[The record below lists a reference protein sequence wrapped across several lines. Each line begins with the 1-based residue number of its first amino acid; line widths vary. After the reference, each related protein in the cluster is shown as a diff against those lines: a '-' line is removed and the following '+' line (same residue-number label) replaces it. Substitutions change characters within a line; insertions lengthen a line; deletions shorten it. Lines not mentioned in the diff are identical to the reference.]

1 MKKAKRFLTG
11 LLSAA
16 LALSLCAMPA
26 MADEDTTNVDTS
38 KVNTPQKTTSV
49 IDTTKEGSIT
59 IYKYLHAEDGK
70 TATPTGEKQD
80 TPNNNSPLPGAGFTI
95 YKVKDVTWLET
106 YYNGKEQTSTDY
118 NMPVIDDFFEKDPK
132 TGKVISYEAQNLTE
146 STKKAQVGTET
157 FTKDDGSAQFT
168 NLELGLYLVVET
180 TTPQA
185 VVQAVTPFL
194 ISIPMTRVKT
204 DNGDANQLKEWLYD
218 VVVYPKNS
226 TSRGEV
232 IIDKKG
238 VVGDKNATEKEA
250 LNNVTFDLERW
261 DDSKN
266 PAAWVKEKTGLET
279 GNASDGETAVAGQIK
294 VTGLNTGSYRFVET
308 ANASNNYIVDES
320 KYYYFNIDDK
330 GEVVI
335 PEEHKNDADYDN
347 KNGTLTIYNYKP
359 DLNKEVLKRGG
370 SKEDPNDWVE
380 ATDYKAGA
388 TIPYKVTVTVPANIT
403 KLGTFKVTDTPTHQ
417 TDNIDADKI
426 HVYHNDDKEIDSSNY
441 IVARDNTNKGFVLTF
456 KNPGDALASDAG
468 KTITI
473 RYKATLDKDA
483 VTTIDGNPN
492 TVELEYTNKIG
503 SDGKPVDGKTD
514 KIHDDAIV
522 YTFAVNIVK
531 TADDGKKTPLSGVEF
546 DLYEEVD
553 KNTEGTV
560 LGSTIGMT
568 GEKAEKHYKL
578 VEHLTTD
585 GYGKVSA
592 SGLEKGTY
600 YLVETKTAEGYNLLK
615 EPVKV
620 DLNFVYSETWDERKE
635 YVEGALVKHDVDY
648 NRQNAFEKGTTN
660 ATELTS
666 GSITANIINR
676 KGFDLPTTGGFGT
689 LLFSGIGVLL
699 VVAGVGVLLSLKKKN
714 RA

>member
-1 MKKAKRFLTG
+1 MKKKSRFLTG
-11 LLSAA
+11 LLSAVM
-16 LALSLCAMPA
+16 ALSLCAMPA
-26 MADEDTTNVDTS
+26 MAAEGTTNVDTS

-49 IDTTKEGSIT
+49 IDTKKKGSIT
-59 IYKYLHAEDGK
+59 IYKYLHAEDGE
-70 TATPTGEKQD
+70 TATPTGEKQE
-80 TPNNNSPLPGAGFTI
+80 TPKNNSPLPGAGFTI
-95 YKVKDVTWLET
+95 YEVKNATWLET
-106 YYNGKEQTSTDY
+106 YYNGKEQTSDDY
-118 NMPVIDDFFEKDPK
+118 KMPVIDDFFEKDE
-132 TGKVISYEAQNLTE
+132 TGKVKSYEAKDLTE
-146 STKKAQVGTET
+146 STKNAQIGKET
-157 FTKDDGSAQFT
+157 FTKNDGSAQFT
-168 NLELGLYLVVET
+168 NLDLGLYLVVET
-180 TTPQA
+180 TQPQA
-185 VVQAVTPFL
+185 VVKAVTPFL

-204 DNGDANQLKEWLYD
+204 NNGDENQLKEWLYD

-238 VVGDKNATEKEA
+238 VVGDKDATEKEA
-250 LNNVTFDLERW
+250 LNNVTFDLERL
-261 DDSKN
+261 DDSQN
-266 PAAWVKEKTGLET
+266 PAVWVKEKTDLVT
-279 GNASDGETAVAGQIK
+279 GTAAEGVTAVAGQIK

-308 ANASNNYIVDES
+308 ANDNKNYIVDES

-330 GEVVI
+330 GQVVI
-335 PEEHKNDADYDN
+335 PDDYKNDPDYDN

-359 DLNKEVLKRGG
+359 DLDKEVLKRGG
-370 SKEDPNDWVE
+370 DKEDPNDWVE

-403 KLGTFKVTDTPTHQ
+403 KLGTFKVTDTPMHQ

-426 HVYHNDDKEIDSSNY
+426 HVYHYNGTEIDNSKY
-441 IVARDNTNKGFVLTF
+441 AVVRDNTQKGFVLTF
-456 KNPGDALASDAG
+456 NNPREDLAGDAG

-503 SDGKPVDGKTD
+503 SDGQPAGDSTD

-531 TADDGKKTPLSGVEF
+531 TAADKNTPLSGVEF
-546 DLYEEVD
+546 DLYEEVAE
-553 KNTEGTV
+553 KTEGTV

-568 GEKAEKHYKL
+568 GENAEKYYKL
-578 VEHLTTD
+578 VKHLTTD

-600 YLVETKTAEGYNLLK
+600 YLVETKTAKGYNLLK

>member
-1 MKKAKRFLTG
+1 MKKKSRFLTG
-11 LLSAA
+11 LLSAVM
-16 LALSLCAMPA
+16 ALSLCAMPA
-26 MADEDTTNVDTS
+26 MAAEGTTNVDTS

-49 IDTTKEGSIT
+49 IDTKKKGSIT
-59 IYKYLHAEDGK
+59 IYKYLHAEDGE
-70 TATPTGEKQD
+70 TATPTGEKQE
-80 TPNNNSPLPGAGFTI
+80 TPKNNSPLPGAGFTI
-95 YKVKDVTWLET
+95 YEVKNATWLET
-106 YYNGKEQTSTDY
+106 YYNGKEQTSDDY
-118 NMPVIDDFFEKDPK
+118 KMPVIDDFFEKDE
-132 TGKVISYEAQNLTE
+132 TGKVKSYEAKDLTE
-146 STKKAQVGTET
+146 STKNAQIGKET
-157 FTKDDGSAQFT
+157 FTKNDGSAQFT
-168 NLELGLYLVVET
+168 NLDLGLYLVVET
-180 TTPQA
+180 TQPQA
-185 VVQAVTPFL
+185 VVKAVTPFL

-204 DNGDANQLKEWLYD
+204 NNGDENQLKEWLYD

-238 VVGDKNATEKEA
+238 VVGDKDATEKEA
-250 LNNVTFDLERW
+250 LNNVTFDLERL
-261 DDSKN
+261 DDSQN
-266 PAAWVKEKTGLET
+266 PAVWVKEKTDLVT
-279 GNASDGETAVAGQIK
+279 GTAAEGVTAVAGQIK

-308 ANASNNYIVDES
+308 ANDNKNYIVDES

-330 GEVVI
+330 GQVVI
-335 PEEHKNDADYDN
+335 PDDYKNDPDYDN

-359 DLNKEVLKRGG
+359 DLDKEVLKRGG
-370 SKEDPNDWVE
+370 DKEAPNDWVE

-403 KLGTFKVTDTPTHQ
+403 KLGTFKVTDTPMHQ

-426 HVYHNDDKEIDSSNY
+426 HVYHYNGTEIDNSKY
-441 IVARDNTNKGFVLTF
+441 AVVRDNTQKGFVLTF
-456 KNPGDALASDAG
+456 NNPREDLAGDAG

-492 TVELEYTNKIG
+492 TVELEYTNRIG
-503 SDGKPVDGKTD
+503 SDGQPAGDSTD

-531 TADDGKKTPLSGVEF
+531 TAADKNTPLPGVEF
-546 DLYEEVD
+546 DLYEEVAE
-553 KNTEGTV
+553 KTEGTV

-568 GEKAEKHYKL
+568 GANAGKYYKP
-578 VEHLTTD
+578 VKHLTTN
-585 GYGKVSA
+585 GEGKVSA

-600 YLVETKTAEGYNLLK
+600 YLVETKTAKGYNLLK

-620 DLNFVYSETWDERKE
+620 DLNFEYSETWNERNE
-635 YVEGALVKHDVDY
+635 YVEGALVKHDV
-648 NRQNAFEKGTTN
+648 NHKRQEAFEAGSTN

-689 LLFSGIGVLL
+689 LLFSAIGALL
-699 VVAGVGVLLSLKKKN
+699 VVGGVGVLMSTKKKKGN
-714 RA
+714 G

>member
-26 MADEDTTNVDTS
+26 MAAEDTTNVDTS

-49 IDTTKEGSIT
+49 IDTKKKGSIT
-59 IYKYLHAEDGK
+59 IYKYLHAEDGE
-70 TATPTGEKQD
+70 TATPTGEKQE
-80 TPNNNSPLPGAGFTI
+80 TPKNNSPLPGAGFTI
-95 YKVKDVTWLET
+95 YEVKNATWLET
-106 YYNGKEQTSTDY
+106 YYNGKEQTSDDY
-118 NMPVIDDFFEKDPK
+118 KMPVIDDFFEKDE
-132 TGKVISYEAQNLTE
+132 TGKVKSYEAKDLTE
-146 STKKAQVGTET
+146 STKNAQIGKET
-157 FTKDDGSAQFT
+157 FTKNDGSAQFT
-168 NLELGLYLVVET
+168 NLDLGLYLVVET
-180 TTPQA
+180 TQPQA
-185 VVQAVTPFL
+185 VVKAVTPFL

-204 DNGDANQLKEWLYD
+204 NNGDENQLKEWLYD

-238 VVGDKNATEKEA
+238 VVGDKDATEKEA
-250 LNNVTFDLERW
+250 LNNVTFDLERL
-261 DDSKN
+261 DDSQN
-266 PAAWVKEKTGLET
+266 PAVWVKEKTDLVT
-279 GNASDGETAVAGQIK
+279 GTAAEGVTAVAGQIK

-308 ANASNNYIVDES
+308 ANDNKNYIVDES

-330 GEVVI
+330 GQVVI
-335 PEEHKNDADYDN
+335 PDDYKNDPDYDN

-359 DLNKEVLKRGG
+359 DLDKEVLKRGG
-370 SKEDPNDWVE
+370 DKEDPNDWVE

-403 KLGTFKVTDTPTHQ
+403 KLGTFKVTDTPMHQ

-426 HVYHNDDKEIDSSNY
+426 HVYHYNGTEIDNSKY
-441 IVARDNTNKGFVLTF
+441 AVVRDNTQKGFVLTF
-456 KNPGDALASDAG
+456 NNPREDLAGDAG

-492 TVELEYTNKIG
+492 TVELEYTNRIG
-503 SDGKPVDGKTD
+503 SDGQPAGDSTD

-531 TADDGKKTPLSGVEF
+531 TAADKNTPLSGVEF
-546 DLYEEVD
+546 DLYEEVAE
-553 KNTEGTV
+553 KTEGTV

-568 GEKAEKHYKL
+568 GENAEKYYKL
-578 VEHLTTD
+578 VKHLTTD

>member
-26 MADEDTTNVDTS
+26 MAAEDTTNVDTS

-49 IDTTKEGSIT
+49 IDTKKKGSIT
-59 IYKYLHAEDGK
+59 IYKYLHAEDGE
-70 TATPTGEKQD
+70 TATPTGEKQE
-80 TPNNNSPLPGAGFTI
+80 TPKNNSPLPGAGFTI
-95 YKVKDVTWLET
+95 YEVKNATWLET
-106 YYNGKEQTSTDY
+106 YYNGKEQTSDDY
-118 NMPVIDDFFEKDPK
+118 KMPVIDDFFEKDE
-132 TGKVISYEAQNLTE
+132 TGKVKSYEAKDLTE
-146 STKKAQVGTET
+146 STKNAQIGKET
-157 FTKDDGSAQFT
+157 FTKNDGSAQFT
-168 NLELGLYLVVET
+168 NLDLGLYLVVET
-180 TTPQA
+180 TQPQA
-185 VVQAVTPFL
+185 VVKAVTPFL

-204 DNGDANQLKEWLYD
+204 NNGDENQLKEWLYD

-238 VVGDKNATEKEA
+238 VVGDKDATEKEA
-250 LNNVTFDLERW
+250 LNNVTFDLERL
-261 DDSKN
+261 DDSQN
-266 PAAWVKEKTGLET
+266 PAVWVKEKTDLVT
-279 GNASDGETAVAGQIK
+279 GTAAEGVTAVAGQIK

-308 ANASNNYIVDES
+308 ANDNKNYIVDES

-330 GEVVI
+330 GQVVI
-335 PEEHKNDADYDN
+335 PDDYKNDPDYDN

-359 DLNKEVLKRGG
+359 DLDKEVLKRGG
-370 SKEDPNDWVE
+370 DKEDPNDWVE

-403 KLGTFKVTDTPTHQ
+403 KLGTFKVTDTPMHQ

-426 HVYHNDDKEIDSSNY
+426 HVYHYNGTEIDNSKY
-441 IVARDNTNKGFVLTF
+441 AVVRDNTQKGFVLTF
-456 KNPGDALASDAG
+456 NNPREDLAGDAG

-492 TVELEYTNKIG
+492 TVELEYTNRIG
-503 SDGKPVDGKTD
+503 SDGQPAGDSTD

-531 TADDGKKTPLSGVEF
+531 TAADKNTPLSGVEF
-546 DLYEEVD
+546 DLYEEVAE
-553 KNTEGTV
+553 KTEGTV

-568 GEKAEKHYKL
+568 GENAEKYYKL
-578 VEHLTTD
+578 VKHLTTD

-648 NRQNAFEKGTTN
+648 NRQDAFEKGTTN

-676 KGFDLPTTGGFGT
+676 KGFDLPVTGGFGT

>member
-1 MKKAKRFLTG
+1 MKKEKRFLTG

-26 MADEDTTNVDTS
+26 MAAEDTTNVDTS

-49 IDTTKEGSIT
+49 IDTKKKGSIT
-59 IYKYLHAEDGK
+59 IYKYLHAEDGE
-70 TATPTGEKQD
+70 TATPTGEKQE
-80 TPNNNSPLPGAGFTI
+80 TPKNNSPLPGAGFTI
-95 YKVKDVTWLET
+95 YEVKNATWLET
-106 YYNGKEQTSTDY
+106 YYNGKEQTSDDY
-118 NMPVIDDFFEKDPK
+118 KMPVIDDFFEKDE
-132 TGKVISYEAQNLTE
+132 TGKVKSYEAKDLTE
-146 STKKAQVGTET
+146 STKNAQIGKET
-157 FTKDDGSAQFT
+157 FTKNDGSAQFT
-168 NLELGLYLVVET
+168 NLDLGLYLVVET
-180 TTPQA
+180 TQPQA
-185 VVQAVTPFL
+185 VVKAVTPFL

-204 DNGDANQLKEWLYD
+204 NNGDENQLKEWLYD

-238 VVGDKNATEKEA
+238 VVGDKDATEKEA
-250 LNNVTFDLERW
+250 LNNVTFDLERL
-261 DDSKN
+261 DDSQN
-266 PAAWVKEKTGLET
+266 PAVWVKEKTDLVT
-279 GNASDGETAVAGQIK
+279 GTAAEGVTAVAGQIK

-308 ANASNNYIVDES
+308 ANDNKNYIVDES

-330 GEVVI
+330 GQVVI
-335 PEEHKNDADYDN
+335 PDDYKNDPDYDN

-359 DLNKEVLKRGG
+359 DLDKEVLKRGG
-370 SKEDPNDWVE
+370 DKEDPNDWVE

-403 KLGTFKVTDTPTHQ
+403 KLGTFKVTDTPMHQ

-426 HVYHNDDKEIDSSNY
+426 HVYHYNGTEIDNSKY
-441 IVARDNTNKGFVLTF
+441 AVVRDNTQKGFVLTF
-456 KNPGDALASDAG
+456 NNPREDLAGDAG

-492 TVELEYTNKIG
+492 TVELEYTNRIG
-503 SDGKPVDGKTD
+503 SDGQPAGDSTD

-531 TADDGKKTPLSGVEF
+531 TAADKNTPLSGVEF
-546 DLYEEVD
+546 DLYEEVAE
-553 KNTEGTV
+553 KTEGTV

-568 GEKAEKHYKL
+568 GENAEKYYKL
-578 VEHLTTD
+578 VKHLTTD

>member
-26 MADEDTTNVDTS
+26 MAEEGTVDTS
-38 KVNTPQKTTSV
+38 NPQKSTSV
-49 IDTTKEGSIT
+49 IDTTREGSIT
-59 IYKYLHAEDGK
+59 IYKYLQEEGAQ
-70 TATPTGEKQD
+70 TAKPTGEKQN
-80 TPNNNSPLPGAGFTI
+80 TPEKNSPLPGAGFTI
-95 YKVKDVTWLET
+95 YRVKDAEWLET

-118 NMPVIDDFFEKDPK
+118 KMPVIDDFFKKDPN
-132 TGKVISYEAQNLTE
+132 TNKVISYEAQNLTE
-146 STKKAQVGTET
+146 STKKVQVGTET

-180 TTPQA
+180 TPPQA

-194 ISIPMTRVKT
+194 ISIPMTRVQT
-204 DNGDANQLKEWLYD
+204 DKGDAKQLKEWLYD

-226 TSRGEV
+226 TSRGDV

-238 VVGDKNATEKEA
+238 VVGDKSAATKET
-250 LNNVTFDLERW
+250 LNNVTFDLERL
-261 DDSKN
+261 DDSEK
-266 PAAWVKEKTGLET
+266 PAKWVKEKTGLKT
-279 GNASDGETAVAGQIK
+279 GTATDGSVVVDGQIK
-294 VTGLNTGSYRFVET
+294 VTGLITGSYRFVET
-308 ANASNNYIVDES
+308 ANDNHNYIVDQS
-320 KYYYFNIDDK
+320 KYYYFDIDDNGK
-330 GEVVI
+330 VVI
-335 PEEHKNDADYDN
+335 PNDYKGDADYDN
-347 KNGTLTIYNYKP
+347 VGDTLTIYNYKP

-370 SKEDPNDWVE
+370 DENTPSDWVD

-417 TDNIDADKI
+417 TDSIDADKI
-426 HVYHNDDKEIDSSNY
+426 HVYHNNGDEIESSKY
-441 IVARDNTNKGFVLTF
+441 DVVRNTTDKGFVLTF
-456 KNPGDALASDAG
+456 KNPKEDLAVDAG

-473 RYKATLDKDA
+473 RYEATLDKDA
-483 VTTIDGNPN
+483 VTTIEGNPN

-503 SDGKPVDGKTD
+503 SDGTPADGSTD
-514 KIHDDAIV
+514 KIHYDAIV
-522 YTFAVNIVK
+522 YTFAINIVK
-531 TADDGKKTPLSGVEF
+531 TADDKKTPLSGVEF

-553 KNTEGTV
+553 EKTKGAV

-568 GEKAEKHYKL
+568 GVNATKSYKL
-578 VEHLTTD
+578 VEHLKTD
-585 GYGKVSA
+585 SYGKVSA
-592 SGLEKGTY
+592 SGLEKGNY
-600 YLVETKTAEGYNLLK
+600 YLVETKTADGYNLLK

-620 DLNFVYSETWDERKE
+620 DLNFEYSETWDEDIE
-635 YVEGALVKHDVDY
+635 YKDGVLIKHDV
-648 NRQNAFEKGTTN
+648 NKKRQTAFNEGTTGK
-660 ATELTS
+660 TSDLTD

>member
-26 MADEDTTNVDTS
+26 MAEDTTNVDTS

-49 IDTTKEGSIT
+49 IDTKKKGSIT
-59 IYKYLHAEDGK
+59 IYKYLHAEDGE
-70 TATPTGEKQD
+70 TATPTGEKQE
-80 TPNNNSPLPGAGFTI
+80 TPKNNSPLPGAGFTI
-95 YKVKDVTWLET
+95 YEVKNATWLET
-106 YYNGKEQTSTDY
+106 YYNGKEQTSDDY
-118 NMPVIDDFFEKDPK
+118 KMPVIDDFFEKDE
-132 TGKVISYEAQNLTE
+132 TGKVKSYEAKDLTE
-146 STKKAQVGTET
+146 STKNAQIGKET
-157 FTKDDGSAQFT
+157 FTKNDGSAQFT
-168 NLELGLYLVVET
+168 NLDLGLYLVVET
-180 TTPQA
+180 TQPQA
-185 VVQAVTPFL
+185 VVKAVTPFL

-204 DNGDANQLKEWLYD
+204 NNGDENQLKEWLYD

-238 VVGDKNATEKEA
+238 VVGDKDATEKEA
-250 LNNVTFDLERW
+250 LNNVTFDLERL
-261 DDSKN
+261 DDSQN
-266 PAAWVKEKTGLET
+266 PAVWVKEKTDLVT
-279 GNASDGETAVAGQIK
+279 GTAAEGVTAVAGQIK

-308 ANASNNYIVDES
+308 ANDNKNYIVDES

-330 GEVVI
+330 GQVVI
-335 PEEHKNDADYDN
+335 PDDYKNDPDYDN

-359 DLNKEVLKRGG
+359 DLDKEVLKRGG
-370 SKEDPNDWVE
+370 DKEDPNDWVE

-403 KLGTFKVTDTPTHQ
+403 KLGTFKVTDTPMHQ

-426 HVYHNDDKEIDSSNY
+426 HVYHYNGTEIDNSKY
-441 IVARDNTNKGFVLTF
+441 AVVRDNTQKGFVLTF
-456 KNPGDALASDAG
+456 NNPREDLAGDAG

-492 TVELEYTNKIG
+492 TVELEYTNRIG
-503 SDGKPVDGKTD
+503 SDGQPAGDSTD

-531 TADDGKKTPLSGVEF
+531 TAADKNTPLSGVEF
-546 DLYEEVD
+546 DLYEEVAE
-553 KNTEGTV
+553 KTEGTV

-568 GEKAEKHYKL
+568 GENAEKYYKL
-578 VEHLTTD
+578 VKHLTTD

-676 KGFDLPTTGGFGT
+676 KGFNLPTTGGFGT

>member
-26 MADEDTTNVDTS
+26 MAAEDTTNVDTS

-49 IDTTKEGSIT
+49 IDTKKKGSIT
-59 IYKYLHAEDGK
+59 IYKYLHAEDGE
-70 TATPTGEKQD
+70 TATPTGEKQE
-80 TPNNNSPLPGAGFTI
+80 TPKNNSPLPGAGFTI
-95 YKVKDVTWLET
+95 YEVKNATWLET
-106 YYNGKEQTSTDY
+106 YYNGKEQTSDDY
-118 NMPVIDDFFEKDPK
+118 KMPVIDDFFEKDE
-132 TGKVISYEAQNLTE
+132 TGKVKSYEAKDLTE
-146 STKKAQVGTET
+146 STKNAQIGKET
-157 FTKDDGSAQFT
+157 FTKNDGSAQFT
-168 NLELGLYLVVET
+168 NLDLGLYLVVET
-180 TTPQA
+180 TQPQA
-185 VVQAVTPFL
+185 VVKAVTPFL

-204 DNGDANQLKEWLYD
+204 NNGDENQLKEWLYD

-238 VVGDKNATEKEA
+238 VVGDKDATEKEA
-250 LNNVTFDLERW
+250 LNNVTFDLERL
-261 DDSKN
+261 DDSQN
-266 PAAWVKEKTGLET
+266 PAVWVKEKTDLVT
-279 GNASDGETAVAGQIK
+279 GTTAEGVTAVAGQIK

-308 ANASNNYIVDES
+308 ANDNKNYIVDES

-330 GEVVI
+330 GQVVI
-335 PEEHKNDADYDN
+335 PDDYKNDPDYDN

-359 DLNKEVLKRGG
+359 DLDKEVLKRGG
-370 SKEDPNDWVE
+370 DKEDPNDWVE

-403 KLGTFKVTDTPTHQ
+403 KLGTFKVTDTPMHQ

-426 HVYHNDDKEIDSSNY
+426 HVYHYNGTEIDNSKY
-441 IVARDNTNKGFVLTF
+441 AVVRDNTQKGFVLTF
-456 KNPGDALASDAG
+456 NNPREDLAGDAG

-492 TVELEYTNKIG
+492 TVELEYTNRIG
-503 SDGKPVDGKTD
+503 SDGQPVGDSTD

-531 TADDGKKTPLSGVEF
+531 TAADKNTPLSGVEF
-546 DLYEEVD
+546 DLYEEVAE
-553 KNTEGTV
+553 KTEGTV

-568 GEKAEKHYKL
+568 GENAEKYYKL
-578 VEHLTTD
+578 VKHLTTD

>member
-26 MADEDTTNVDTS
+26 MAAEDTTNVDTS

-49 IDTTKEGSIT
+49 IDTKKKGSIT
-59 IYKYLHAEDGK
+59 IYKYLHAEDGE
-70 TATPTGEKQD
+70 TATPTGEKQE
-80 TPNNNSPLPGAGFTI
+80 TPKNNSPLPGAGFTI
-95 YKVKDVTWLET
+95 YEVKNATWLET
-106 YYNGKEQTSTDY
+106 YYNGKEQTSDDY
-118 NMPVIDDFFEKDPK
+118 KMPVIDDFFEKDE
-132 TGKVISYEAQNLTE
+132 TGKVKSYEAKDLTE
-146 STKKAQVGTET
+146 STKNAQIGKET
-157 FTKDDGSAQFT
+157 FTKNDGSAQFT
-168 NLELGLYLVVET
+168 NLDLGLYLVVET
-180 TTPQA
+180 TQPQA
-185 VVQAVTPFL
+185 VVKAVTPFL

-204 DNGDANQLKEWLYD
+204 NNGDENQLKEWLYD

-238 VVGDKNATEKEA
+238 VVGDKDATEKEA
-250 LNNVTFDLERW
+250 LNNVTFDLERL
-261 DDSKN
+261 DDSQN
-266 PAAWVKEKTGLET
+266 PAVWVKEKTDLVT
-279 GNASDGETAVAGQIK
+279 GTAAEGVTAVAGQIK

-308 ANASNNYIVDES
+308 ANDNKNYIVDES

-330 GEVVI
+330 GQVVI
-335 PEEHKNDADYDN
+335 PDDYKNDPDYDN

-359 DLNKEVLKRGG
+359 DLDKEVLKRGG
-370 SKEDPNDWVE
+370 DKEDPNDWVE

-403 KLGTFKVTDTPTHQ
+403 KLGTFKVTDTPMHQ

-426 HVYHNDDKEIDSSNY
+426 HVYHYNGTEIDNSKY
-441 IVARDNTNKGFVLTF
+441 AVVRDNTQKGFVLTF
-456 KNPGDALASDAG
+456 NNPREDLAGDAG

-492 TVELEYTNKIG
+492 TVELEYTNRIG
-503 SDGKPVDGKTD
+503 SDGQPAGDSTD

-531 TADDGKKTPLSGVEF
+531 TAADKNTPLSGVEF
-546 DLYEEVD
+546 DLYEEVAE
-553 KNTEGTV
+553 KTEGTV

-568 GEKAEKHYKL
+568 GENAEKYYKL
-578 VEHLTTD
+578 VKHLTTD

-648 NRQNAFEKGTTN
+648 NRQDAFEKGTTN

>member
-26 MADEDTTNVDTS
+26 MAETDTTKVD
-38 KVNTPQKTTSV
+38 NPQKTTSV
-49 IDTTKEGSIT
+49 IDTTQKGSIT
-59 IYKYLHAEDGK
+59 IYKYLHAEDGQ

-95 YKVKDVTWLET
+95 YKVKDATWLET
-106 YYNGKEQTSTDY
+106 YYNGEEQTSDDY
-118 NMPVIDDFFEKDPK
+118 KMPVIDDFFNKDTK
-132 TGKVISYEAQNLTE
+132 TGKVISYEAKDLTK
-146 STKKAQVGTET
+146 STKDAQVGEEI
-157 FTKDDGSAQFT
+157 FTTKDGSAQFT

-180 TTPQA
+180 TPPQA

-250 LNNVTFDLERW
+250 LNNVTFDLERL
-261 DDSKN
+261 DDSQK
-266 PAAWVKEKTGLET
+266 PAVWVKEKTGLIT
-279 GNASDGETAVAGQIK
+279 GPAAEEVTEVAGQIK

-308 ANASNNYIVDES
+308 ANSNNNYILDQS
-320 KYYYFNIDDK
+320 KYYYFDIDASGK
-330 GEVVI
+330 VVI
-335 PEEHKNDADYDN
+335 PEEYKNDADYDN
-347 KNGTLTIYNYKP
+347 TNGTLTIYNYKP
-359 DLNKEVLKRGG
+359 DLDKEVLKRGG
-370 SKEDPNDWVE
+370 NEENADDWVE

-403 KLGTFKVTDTPTHQ
+403 KVGTFKVTDTPMHQ
-417 TDNIDADKI
+417 TDSIDAEKV
-426 HVYHNDDKEIDSSNY
+426 HVYHNDNMEIDSSKY
-441 IVARDNTNKGFVLTF
+441 TVICDTTGKGFVLTF
-456 KNPGDALASDAG
+456 NNPREDLKDDAG

-473 RYKATLDKDA
+473 RYEATLDDDA
-483 VTTIDGNPN
+483 VTTIAGNPN

-503 SDGKPVDGKTD
+503 SDGQPAEDSTD

-531 TADDGKKTPLSGVEF
+531 TADDKTTPLPGVEF

-553 KNTEGTV
+553 GKTKDAV
-560 LGSTIGMT
+560 QGSTIGMT
-568 GEKAEKHYKL
+568 GANAGKYYKL
-578 VEHLTTD
+578 VKHLTTD

-620 DLNFVYSETWDERKE
+620 DLNFEYSETWDERKE
-635 YVEGALVKHDVDY
+635 YVEGALVKHDVNY
-648 NRQNAFEKGTTN
+648 KRQEAFGKGTTN

-676 KGFDLPTTGGFGT
+676 KGFDLPVTGGFGT

>member
-1 MKKAKRFLTG
+1 MKKKSRFLTG
-11 LLSAA
+11 LLSAVM
-16 LALSLCAMPA
+16 ALSLCAMPA
-26 MADEDTTNVDTS
+26 MAAEGTTNVDTS

-49 IDTTKEGSIT
+49 IDTKKKGSIT
-59 IYKYLHAEDGK
+59 IYKYLHADDGQ
-70 TATPTGEKQD
+70 TATPTGEKQE
-80 TPNNNSPLPGAGFTI
+80 TPKNNSPLPGAGFTI
-95 YKVKDVTWLET
+95 YEVKNATWLET
-106 YYNGKEQTSTDY
+106 YYNGKEQTSDDY
-118 NMPVIDDFFEKDPK
+118 KMPVIDDFFEKDE
-132 TGKVISYEAQNLTE
+132 TGKVKSYEAKDLTE
-146 STKKAQVGTET
+146 STKNAQIGKET
-157 FTKDDGSAQFT
+157 FTKNDGSAQFT
-168 NLELGLYLVVET
+168 NLDLGLYLVVET
-180 TTPQA
+180 TQPQA
-185 VVQAVTPFL
+185 VVKAVTPFL

-204 DNGDANQLKEWLYD
+204 DNGDENQLKEWLYD

-238 VVGDKNATEKEA
+238 VVGDKDATEKEA
-250 LNNVTFDLERW
+250 LNNVTFDLERL
-261 DDSKN
+261 DDSQN
-266 PAAWVKEKTGLET
+266 PAVWVKEKTNLVT
-279 GNASDGETAVAGQIK
+279 GTAAEGVTAVAGQIK

-308 ANASNNYIVDES
+308 ANDNKNYIVDES

-330 GEVVI
+330 GQVVI
-335 PEEHKNDADYDN
+335 PDDYKNDPDYDN

-359 DLNKEVLKRGG
+359 DLDKEVLKRGG
-370 SKEDPNDWVE
+370 DKEGPNDWVE

-403 KLGTFKVTDTPTHQ
+403 KLGTFKVTDTPMHQ

-426 HVYHNDDKEIDSSNY
+426 HVYHYNGTEIDNSKY
-441 IVARDNTNKGFVLTF
+441 AVVRDNTQKGFVLTF
-456 KNPGDALASDAG
+456 NNPREDLAGDAG

-483 VTTIDGNPN
+483 MTTIDGNPN

-503 SDGKPVDGKTD
+503 SDGQPAGDSTD

-531 TADDGKKTPLSGVEF
+531 TAADKNTPLPGVEF
-546 DLYEEVD
+546 DLYEEVAE
-553 KNTEGTV
+553 KTEGTV
-560 LGSTIGMT
+560 QGSTIGMT
-568 GEKAEKHYKL
+568 GANAGKYYKL
-578 VEHLTTD
+578 VKHLTTN
-585 GYGKVSA
+585 GEGKVSA

-620 DLNFVYSETWDERKE
+620 DLNFEYSETWNERNE
-635 YVEGALVKHDVDY
+635 YVEGALVKHDVNY
-648 NRQNAFEKGTTN
+648 KRQEAFEAGSTN

-689 LLFSGIGVLL
+689 LLFSAIGALL
-699 VVAGVGVLLSLKKKN
+699 VVGGVGVLMSTKKKKGN
-714 RA
+714 G

>member
-26 MADEDTTNVDTS
+26 MAADNGETPATTL
-38 KVNTPQKTTSV
+38 TTTDSV
-49 IDTTKEGSIT
+49 INPGQKGSIT
-59 IYKYLHAEDGK
+59 IYKYLQEEGAQ
-70 TATPTGEKQD
+70 TAKPTGEKQN
-80 TPNNNSPLPGAGFTI
+80 TPDKNSPLPGAGFTI
-95 YKVKDVTWLET
+95 YKVKNAAWLET
-106 YYNGKEQTSTDY
+106 YYNGKKQTSDDY
-118 NMPVIDDFFEKDPK
+118 KMPVIDDFFAKDEV
-132 TGKVISYEAQNLTE
+132 TGKVKSYEAKDLLSSATDNKVGDEILT
-146 STKKAQVGTET
+146 AQ
-157 FTKDDGSAQFT
+157 DGSARFT
-168 NLELGLYLVVET
+168 DLDLGLYLVVET
-180 TTPQA
+180 TPPQA
-185 VVQAVTPFL
+185 VVKAVTPFL

-204 DNGDANQLKEWLYD
+204 DGGDGNQLKQWLYD

-238 VVGDKNATEKEA
+238 VVGDKDAVATEET

-261 DDSKN
+261 DDSEK
-266 PAAWVKEKTGLET
+266 PAKWVKLKTGLKT
-279 GNASDGETAVAGQIK
+279 GNTTDGSAVADGQIK
-294 VTGLNTGSYRFVET
+294 VTGLITGSYRFVET
-308 ANASNNYIVDES
+308 ANDNNNYIVDES
-320 KYYYFNIDDK
+320 KYYYFNINDK

-568 GEKAEKHYKL
+568 GEKAEKYYKL

>member
-1 MKKAKRFLTG
+1 MKKKSRFLTG
-11 LLSAA
+11 LLSAVM
-16 LALSLCAMPA
+16 ALSLFALPA
-26 MADEDTTNVDTS
+26 MAAEGTTNVDTS

-49 IDTTKEGSIT
+49 IDTKKKGSIT
-59 IYKYLHAEDGK
+59 IYKYLHADDGQ
-70 TATPTGEKQD
+70 TATPTGEKQE
-80 TPNNNSPLPGAGFTI
+80 TPKNNSPLPGAGFTI
-95 YKVKDVTWLET
+95 YEVKNATWLET
-106 YYNGKEQTSTDY
+106 YYNGKEQTSDDY
-118 NMPVIDDFFEKDPK
+118 KMPVIDDFFEKDE
-132 TGKVISYEAQNLTE
+132 TGKVKSYEAKDLTE
-146 STKKAQVGTET
+146 STKNAQIGKET
-157 FTKDDGSAQFT
+157 FTKNDGSAQFT
-168 NLELGLYLVVET
+168 NLDLGLYLVVET
-180 TTPQA
+180 TQPQA
-185 VVQAVTPFL
+185 VVKAVTPFL

-204 DNGDANQLKEWLYD
+204 DNGDENQLKEWLYD

-238 VVGDKNATEKEA
+238 VVGDKDATEKEA
-250 LNNVTFDLERW
+250 LNNVTFDLERL
-261 DDSKN
+261 DDSQN
-266 PAAWVKEKTGLET
+266 PAVWVKEKTNLVT
-279 GNASDGETAVAGQIK
+279 GTAAEGVTAVAGQIK

-308 ANASNNYIVDES
+308 ANDNKNYIVDES

-330 GEVVI
+330 GQVVI
-335 PEEHKNDADYDN
+335 PDDYKNDPDYDN

-359 DLNKEVLKRGG
+359 DLDKEVLKRGG
-370 SKEDPNDWVE
+370 DKEDPNDWVE

-403 KLGTFKVTDTPTHQ
+403 KLGTFKVTDTPMHQ

-426 HVYHNDDKEIDSSNY
+426 HVYPYNGTEIDNSKY
-441 IVARDNTNKGFVLTF
+441 AVVRDNTQKGFVLTF
-456 KNPGDALASDAG
+456 NNPREDLAGDAG

-483 VTTIDGNPN
+483 MTTIDGNPN

-503 SDGKPVDGKTD
+503 SDGQPAGDSTD

-531 TADDGKKTPLSGVEF
+531 TAADKNTPLPGVEF
-546 DLYEEVD
+546 DLYEEVAE
-553 KNTEGTV
+553 KTEGTV
-560 LGSTIGMT
+560 QGSTIGMT
-568 GEKAEKHYKL
+568 GANAGKYYKL
-578 VEHLTTD
+578 VKHLTTN
-585 GYGKVSA
+585 GEGKVSA

-620 DLNFVYSETWDERKE
+620 DLNFEYSETWNERNE
-635 YVEGALVKHDVDY
+635 YVEGALVKHDVNY
-648 NRQNAFEKGTTN
+648 KRQEAFEAGSTN

-689 LLFSGIGVLL
+689 LLFSAIGALL
-699 VVAGVGVLLSLKKKN
+699 VVGGVGVLMSTKKKKGN
-714 RA
+714 G

>member
-26 MADEDTTNVDTS
+26 MAAEDTTNVDTS
-38 KVNTPQKTTSV
+38 KVNAPQKTTSV
-49 IDTTKEGSIT
+49 IDTTKKGSIT
-59 IYKYLHAEDGK
+59 IYKYLHAEDGQ
-70 TATPTGEKQD
+70 TTTPTGEKQD

-95 YKVKDVTWLET
+95 YKVKNEAWLET
-106 YYNGKEQTSTDY
+106 YYNGKEQTSDDY
-118 NMPVIDDFFEKDPK
+118 KMPVINDFFAQDE
-132 TGKVISYEAQNLTE
+132 TGKVKSYEAKDLTE
-146 STKKAQVGTET
+146 STKNAQVGAET
-157 FTKDDGSAQFT
+157 FTKNDGSAQFT
-168 NLELGLYLVVET
+168 NLDLGLYLVVET
-180 TTPQA
+180 TRPQA
-185 VVQAVTPFL
+185 VVKAVTPFL

-250 LNNVTFDLERW
+250 LNNVTFDLERL
-261 DDSKN
+261 DDSQN
-266 PAAWVKEKTGLET
+266 PAVWVKEKTGLVT
-279 GNASDGETAVAGQIK
+279 GTAAEEVTAVAGQIK

-308 ANASNNYIVDES
+308 ANDNKNYIVDES

-330 GEVVI
+330 GDVVI
-335 PEEHKNDADYDN
+335 PDEHKNDADYDN
-347 KNGTLTIYNYKP
+347 ESGTLIIYNYKP

-370 SKEDPNDWVE
+370 DKEDPNDWVE

-456 KNPGDALASDAG
+456 KNPGEALASDAG

-473 RYKATLDKDA
+473 RYKATLDDDA

-492 TVELEYTNKIG
+492 TVELEYTNRIG
-503 SDGKPVDGKTD
+503 SDGQPAGDSTD

-531 TADDGKKTPLSGVEF
+531 TAADKNTPLSGVEF
-546 DLYEEVD
+546 DLYEEVAE
-553 KNTEGTV
+553 KTEGTV

-568 GEKAEKHYKL
+568 GENAEKYYKL
-578 VEHLTTD
+578 VKHLTTD

-648 NRQNAFEKGTTN
+648 NRQNVFEKGTTN

>member
-26 MADEDTTNVDTS
+26 MAAEDTTNVDTS

-49 IDTTKEGSIT
+49 IDTKKKGSIT
-59 IYKYLHAEDGK
+59 IYKYLHAEDGE
-70 TATPTGEKQD
+70 TATPTGEKQE
-80 TPNNNSPLPGAGFTI
+80 TPKNNSPLPGAGFTI
-95 YKVKDVTWLET
+95 YEVKNATWLET
-106 YYNGKEQTSTDY
+106 YYNGKEQTSDDY
-118 NMPVIDDFFEKDPK
+118 KMPVIDDFFEKDE
-132 TGKVISYEAQNLTE
+132 TGKVKSYEAKDLTE
-146 STKKAQVGTET
+146 STKNAQIGKET
-157 FTKDDGSAQFT
+157 FTKNDGSAQFT
-168 NLELGLYLVVET
+168 NLDLGLYLVVET
-180 TTPQA
+180 TQPQA
-185 VVQAVTPFL
+185 VVKAVTPFL

-204 DNGDANQLKEWLYD
+204 NNGDENQLKEWLYD

-238 VVGDKNATEKEA
+238 VVGDKDATEKEA
-250 LNNVTFDLERW
+250 LNNVTFDLERL
-261 DDSKN
+261 DDSQN
-266 PAAWVKEKTGLET
+266 PAVWVKEKTDLVTSTAAEGV
-279 GNASDGETAVAGQIK
+279 TAVAGQIK

-308 ANASNNYIVDES
+308 ANDNKNYIVDES

-330 GEVVI
+330 GQVVI
-335 PEEHKNDADYDN
+335 PDDYKNDPDYDN

-359 DLNKEVLKRGG
+359 DLDKEVLKRGG
-370 SKEDPNDWVE
+370 DKEDPNDWVE

-403 KLGTFKVTDTPTHQ
+403 KLGTFKVTDTPMHQ

-426 HVYHNDDKEIDSSNY
+426 HVYHYNGTEIDNSKY
-441 IVARDNTNKGFVLTF
+441 AVVRDNTQKGFVLTF
-456 KNPGDALASDAG
+456 NNPREDLAGDAG

-492 TVELEYTNKIG
+492 TVELEYTNRIG
-503 SDGKPVDGKTD
+503 SDGQPAGDSTD

-531 TADDGKKTPLSGVEF
+531 TAADKNTPLSGVEF
-546 DLYEEVD
+546 DLYEEVAE
-553 KNTEGTV
+553 KTEGTV

-568 GEKAEKHYKL
+568 GENAEKYYKL
-578 VEHLTTD
+578 VKHLTTD

-648 NRQNAFEKGTTN
+648 NRQDAFEKGTTN

>member
-26 MADEDTTNVDTS
+26 MAEEGTTNVDIS

-49 IDTTKEGSIT
+49 IDTTQKGSIT
-59 IYKYLHAEDGK
+59 IYKYLHADDGQ

-95 YKVKDVTWLET
+95 YKVKDATWLET
-106 YYNGKEQTSTDY
+106 YYNGEEQTSDNY
-118 NMPVIDDFFEKDPK
+118 KMPVIDDFFAKDE
-132 TGKVISYEAQNLTE
+132 TGKVKSYEAKDLTE
-146 STKKAQVGTET
+146 STKQAQVGTET
-157 FTKDDGSAQFT
+157 FTKKDGSAQFT

-180 TTPQA
+180 TPPQA
-185 VVQAVTPFL
+185 VVKAVTPFL

-204 DNGDANQLKEWLYD
+204 ENGDANQLKEWLYD

-238 VVGDKNATEKEA
+238 VVGDKNAATKET
-250 LNNVTFDLERW
+250 LNNVTFDLERL
-261 DDSKN
+261 DDSQN
-266 PAAWVKEKTGLET
+266 PAAWVKEKTDLVT
-279 GNASDGETAVAGQIK
+279 GTAAEEGTAVAGQIK

-308 ANASNNYIVDES
+308 ANSNNNYILDQS
-320 KYYYFNIDDK
+320 KYYYFDIDASGK
-330 GEVVI
+330 VVI
-335 PEEHKNDADYDN
+335 PEEYKNDADYDN
-347 KNGTLTIYNYKP
+347 TNGTLTIYNYKP
-359 DLNKEVLKRGG
+359 DLDKEVLKRGG
-370 SKEDPNDWVE
+370 NEENPNDWVE

-417 TDNIDADKI
+417 TDSIDADKI
-426 HVYHNDDKEIDSSNY
+426 HVYHNDGTEIESSNY
-441 IVARDNTNKGFVLTF
+441 DVVRDTTDKGFVLTF
-456 KNPGDALASDAG
+456 KNPKEDLAVDAG

-473 RYKATLDKDA
+473 RYEATLDKDA
-483 VTTIDGNPN
+483 VTTIEGNPN
-492 TVELEYTNKIG
+492 TVELEYTNNIG
-503 SDGKPVDGKTD
+503 SDGTPADGSTD

-531 TADDGKKTPLSGVEF
+531 TADDKTTPLSGVEF

-553 KNTEGTV
+553 GKTEETV
-560 LGSTIGMT
+560 LGSTIGIT
-568 GEKAEKHYKL
+568 GADAGKYYKL
-578 VEHLTTD
+578 VKHLTTD
-585 GYGKVSA
+585 ENGKVSA

-600 YLVETKTAEGYNLLK
+600 YLVETKTAKGYNLLK

-620 DLNFVYSETWDERKE
+620 DLNFEYSETWDERKE
-635 YVEGALVKHDVDY
+635 YVEGALVKHDVNY
-648 NRQNAFEKGTTN
+648 KRQEAFGKGTTN

>member
-1 MKKAKRFLTG
+1 MKKKSRFLTG
-11 LLSAA
+11 LLSAVM
-16 LALSLCAMPA
+16 ALSLFALPA
-26 MADEDTTNVDTS
+26 MAAEGTTNVDTS

-49 IDTTKEGSIT
+49 IDTKKKGSIT
-59 IYKYLHAEDGK
+59 IYKYLHADDGQ
-70 TATPTGEKQD
+70 TATPTGEKQE
-80 TPNNNSPLPGAGFTI
+80 TPKNNSPLPGAGFTI
-95 YKVKDVTWLET
+95 YEVKNATWLET
-106 YYNGKEQTSTDY
+106 YYNGKEQTSDDY
-118 NMPVIDDFFEKDPK
+118 KMPVIDDFFEKDE
-132 TGKVISYEAQNLTE
+132 TGKVKSYEAKDLTE
-146 STKKAQVGTET
+146 STKNAQIGKET
-157 FTKDDGSAQFT
+157 FTKNDGSAQFT
-168 NLELGLYLVVET
+168 NLDLGLYLVVET
-180 TTPQA
+180 TQPQA
-185 VVQAVTPFL
+185 VVKAVTPFL

-204 DNGDANQLKEWLYD
+204 DNGDENQLKEWLYD

-238 VVGDKNATEKEA
+238 VVGDKDATEKEA
-250 LNNVTFDLERW
+250 LNNVTFDLERL
-261 DDSKN
+261 DDSQN
-266 PAAWVKEKTGLET
+266 PAVWVKEKTNLVT
-279 GNASDGETAVAGQIK
+279 GTAAEGVTAVAGQIK

-308 ANASNNYIVDES
+308 ANDNKNYIVDES

-330 GEVVI
+330 GQVVI
-335 PEEHKNDADYDN
+335 PDDYKNDPDYDN

-359 DLNKEVLKRGG
+359 DLDKEVLKRGG
-370 SKEDPNDWVE
+370 DKEDPNDWVE

-403 KLGTFKVTDTPTHQ
+403 KLGTFKVTDTPMHQ

-426 HVYHNDDKEIDSSNY
+426 HVYHYNGTEIDNSKY
-441 IVARDNTNKGFVLTF
+441 AVVRDNTQKGFVLTF
-456 KNPGDALASDAG
+456 NNPREDLAGDAG

-483 VTTIDGNPN
+483 MTTIDGNPN

-503 SDGKPVDGKTD
+503 SDGQPAGDSTD

-531 TADDGKKTPLSGVEF
+531 TAADKNTPLPGVEF
-546 DLYEEVD
+546 DLYEEVAE
-553 KNTEGTV
+553 KTEGTV
-560 LGSTIGMT
+560 QGSTIGMT
-568 GEKAEKHYKL
+568 GANAGKYYKL
-578 VEHLTTD
+578 VKHLTTN
-585 GYGKVSA
+585 GEGKVSA

-620 DLNFVYSETWDERKE
+620 DLNFEYSETWNERNE
-635 YVEGALVKHDVDY
+635 YVEGALVKHDVNY
-648 NRQNAFEKGTTN
+648 KRQEAFEAGSTN

-689 LLFSGIGVLL
+689 LLFSAIGALL
-699 VVAGVGVLLSLKKKN
+699 VVGGVGVLMSTKKKKGN
-714 RA
+714 G

>member
-26 MADEDTTNVDTS
+26 MAAEDTTNVDTS

-49 IDTTKEGSIT
+49 IDTTQKGSIT
-59 IYKYLHAEDGK
+59 IYKYLHADDGE
-70 TATPTGEKQD
+70 TATPTGEKQE
-80 TPNNNSPLPGAGFTI
+80 TPKNNSPLPGAGFTI
-95 YKVKDVTWLET
+95 YEVKNATWLET
-106 YYNGKEQTSTDY
+106 YYNGKEQTSDDY
-118 NMPVIDDFFEKDPK
+118 KMPVIDDFFEKDE
-132 TGKVISYEAQNLTE
+132 TGKVKSYEAKDLTE
-146 STKKAQVGTET
+146 STKNAQIGKET
-157 FTKDDGSAQFT
+157 FTKNDGSAQFT
-168 NLELGLYLVVET
+168 NLDLGLYLVVET
-180 TTPQA
+180 TQPQA
-185 VVQAVTPFL
+185 VVKAVTPFL

-204 DNGDANQLKEWLYD
+204 NNGDENQLKEWLYD

-238 VVGDKNATEKEA
+238 VVGDKDATEKEA
-250 LNNVTFDLERW
+250 LNNVTFDLERL
-261 DDSKN
+261 DDSQN
-266 PAAWVKEKTGLET
+266 PAVWVKEKTDLVT
-279 GNASDGETAVAGQIK
+279 GTAAEGVTAVAGQIK

-308 ANASNNYIVDES
+308 ANDNKNYIVDES

-330 GEVVI
+330 GQVVI
-335 PEEHKNDADYDN
+335 PDDYKNDPDYDN

-359 DLNKEVLKRGG
+359 DLDKEVLKRGG
-370 SKEDPNDWVE
+370 DKEDPNDWVE

-403 KLGTFKVTDTPTHQ
+403 KLGTFKVTDTPMHQ

-426 HVYHNDDKEIDSSNY
+426 HVYHYNGTEIDNSKY
-441 IVARDNTNKGFVLTF
+441 AVVRDNTQKGFVLTF
-456 KNPGDALASDAG
+456 NNPREDLAGDAG

-473 RYKATLDKDA
+473 RYKATLDDDA
-483 VTTIDGNPN
+483 VTTIEGNPN
-492 TVELEYTNKIG
+492 TVELEYTNRIG
-503 SDGKPVDGKTD
+503 SNGQPVDGSTD

-531 TADDGKKTPLSGVEF
+531 TAADKNTPLSGVEF
-546 DLYEEVD
+546 DLYEEVAE
-553 KNTEGTV
+553 KTEGTV
-560 LGSTIGMT
+560 PGSTIGMT
-568 GEKAEKHYKL
+568 GENAEKYYKL
-578 VEHLTTD
+578 VKHLTTN
-585 GYGKVSA
+585 GEGKVSA

-676 KGFDLPTTGGFGT
+676 KGFNLPTTGGFGT

>member
-26 MADEDTTNVDTS
+26 MAEEGTTNVDIS

-49 IDTTKEGSIT
+49 IDTTQKGSIT
-59 IYKYLHAEDGK
+59 IYKYLHADDGQ
-70 TATPTGEKQD
+70 TATPTGEKQN

-95 YKVKDVTWLET
+95 YKVKDATWLET
-106 YYNGKEQTSTDY
+106 YYNGEEQTSDNY
-118 NMPVIDDFFEKDPK
+118 KMPVIDDFFAKDE
-132 TGKVISYEAQNLTE
+132 TGKVKSYEAKDLTE
-146 STKKAQVGTET
+146 STKQAQVGTET
-157 FTKDDGSAQFT
+157 FTKKDGSAQFT

-180 TTPQA
+180 TPPQA

-250 LNNVTFDLERW
+250 LNNVTFDLERL

-266 PAAWVKEKTGLET
+266 PAVWVKEKTDLVT
-279 GNASDGETAVAGQIK
+279 GTAAEGVTAVAGQIK

-308 ANASNNYIVDES
+308 ANSNNNYILDQS
-320 KYYYFNIDDK
+320 KYYYFDIDASGK
-330 GEVVI
+330 VVI
-335 PEEHKNDADYDN
+335 PEEYKNDADYDN
-347 KNGTLTIYNYKP
+347 TNGTLTIYNYKP
-359 DLNKEVLKRGG
+359 DLDKEVLKRGG
-370 SKEDPNDWVE
+370 NEENPDDWVE

-417 TDNIDADKI
+417 TDSIDADKI
-426 HVYHNDDKEIDSSNY
+426 HVYHNDGTEIESSNY
-441 IVARDNTNKGFVLTF
+441 DVVRDTTDKGFVLTF
-456 KNPGDALASDAG
+456 KNPKEDLAVDAG

-473 RYKATLDKDA
+473 RYEATLDKDA
-483 VTTIDGNPN
+483 VTTIEGNPN
-492 TVELEYTNKIG
+492 TVELEYTNNIG
-503 SDGKPVDGKTD
+503 SDGTPADGSTD

-531 TADDGKKTPLSGVEF
+531 TADDKTTPLSGVEF

-553 KNTEGTV
+553 GKTEETV
-560 LGSTIGMT
+560 LGSTIGIT
-568 GEKAEKHYKL
+568 GADAGKYYKL
-578 VEHLTTD
+578 VKHLTTD
-585 GYGKVSA
+585 ENGKVSA

-600 YLVETKTAEGYNLLK
+600 YLVETKTAKGYNLLK

-620 DLNFVYSETWDERKE
+620 DLNFEYSETWDERKE
-635 YVEGALVKHDVDY
+635 YVEGALVKHDVNY
-648 NRQNAFEKGTTN
+648 KRQEAFGKGTTN

>member
-26 MADEDTTNVDTS
+26 MAAEDTTNVDTS

-49 IDTTKEGSIT
+49 IDTKKKGSIT
-59 IYKYLHAEDGK
+59 IYKYLHAEDGE
-70 TATPTGEKQD
+70 TATPTGEKQE
-80 TPNNNSPLPGAGFTI
+80 TPKNNSPLPGAGFTI
-95 YKVKDVTWLET
+95 YEVKNATWLET
-106 YYNGKEQTSTDY
+106 YYNGKEQTSDDY
-118 NMPVIDDFFEKDPK
+118 KMPVIDDFFEKDE
-132 TGKVISYEAQNLTE
+132 TGKVKSYEAKDLTE
-146 STKKAQVGTET
+146 STKNAQIGKET
-157 FTKDDGSAQFT
+157 FTKNDGSAQFT
-168 NLELGLYLVVET
+168 NLDLGLYLVVET
-180 TTPQA
+180 TQPQA
-185 VVQAVTPFL
+185 VVKAVTPFL

-204 DNGDANQLKEWLYD
+204 NNGDENQLKEWLYD

-238 VVGDKNATEKEA
+238 VVGDKDATEKEA
-250 LNNVTFDLERW
+250 LNNVTFDLERL
-261 DDSKN
+261 DDSQN
-266 PAAWVKEKTGLET
+266 PAVWVKEKTDLVT
-279 GNASDGETAVAGQIK
+279 GTAAEGVTAAAGQIK

-308 ANASNNYIVDES
+308 ANDNKNYIVDES

-330 GEVVI
+330 GQVVI
-335 PEEHKNDADYDN
+335 PDDYKNDPDYDN

-359 DLNKEVLKRGG
+359 DLDKEVLKRGG
-370 SKEDPNDWVE
+370 DKEDPNDWVE

-403 KLGTFKVTDTPTHQ
+403 KLGTFKVTDTPMHQ

-426 HVYHNDDKEIDSSNY
+426 HVYHYNGTEIDNSKY
-441 IVARDNTNKGFVLTF
+441 AVVRDNTQKGFVLTF
-456 KNPGDALASDAG
+456 NNPREDLAGDAG

-492 TVELEYTNKIG
+492 TVELEYTNRIG
-503 SDGKPVDGKTD
+503 SDGQPAGDSTD

-531 TADDGKKTPLSGVEF
+531 TAADKNTPLSGVEF
-546 DLYEEVD
+546 DLYEEVAE
-553 KNTEGTV
+553 KTEGTV

-568 GEKAEKHYKL
+568 GENAEKYYKL
-578 VEHLTTD
+578 VKHLTTD

>member
-1 MKKAKRFLTG
+1 MKKVKRFLTG

-26 MADEDTTNVDTS
+26 MAATDTTKVD
-38 KVNTPQKTTSV
+38 NPQKTTSV
-49 IDTTKEGSIT
+49 IDTTKKGSIT
-59 IYKYLHAEDGK
+59 IYKYLHAEDGQ

-95 YKVKDVTWLET
+95 YKVKDEAWLET
-106 YYNGKEQTSTDY
+106 YYNGKKQTSDDY
-118 NMPVIDDFFEKDPK
+118 KMPVIDDFFNKDAE
-132 TGKVISYEAQNLTE
+132 TGKVISYEAKDLTK
-146 STKKAQVGTET
+146 STKEAQVGTET
-157 FTKDDGSAQFT
+157 FTKNDGSAQFT
-168 NLELGLYLVVET
+168 NLKLGLYLVVET
-180 TTPQA
+180 TPPQA

-250 LNNVTFDLERW
+250 LNNVTFDLERL
-261 DDSKN
+261 DDSQN
-266 PAAWVKEKTGLET
+266 PAVWVKEKTDLVT
-279 GNASDGETAVAGQIK
+279 GTAAEGVTAVAGQIK

-308 ANASNNYIVDES
+308 ANDNKNYIVDES

-330 GEVVI
+330 GQVVI
-335 PEEHKNDADYDN
+335 PDEYKNDADYDN

-370 SKEDPNDWVE
+370 NKENPDDWVE

-417 TDNIDADKI
+417 TDSIDADKI
-426 HVYHNDDKEIDSSNY
+426 HVYHYNGTEIDNSKY
-441 IVARDNTNKGFVLTF
+441 TVVRDNTQKGFVLTF
-456 KNPGDALASDAG
+456 NNPREDLAVDAG

-473 RYKATLDKDA
+473 RYKATLDDDA
-483 VTTIDGNPN
+483 VTTIEGNPN

-503 SDGKPVDGKTD
+503 SDGKPDGSTD
-514 KIHDDAIV
+514 KIHYDAIV

-531 TADDGKKTPLSGVEF
+531 TAADKATPLSGVEF

-553 KNTEGTV
+553 ENTEGAV
-560 LGSTIGMT
+560 LGSKIGMT
-568 GEKAEKHYKL
+568 GVNAGNYYKL
-578 VEHLTTD
+578 VKHLTTNRE
-585 GYGKVSA
+585 GNVSA

-600 YLVETKTAEGYNLLK
+600 YLVETKTAKGYNLLK

-620 DLNFVYSETWDERKE
+620 DLNFEYSETWDEYSE
-635 YVEGALVKHDVDY
+635 YKNGVLIKHDVK
-648 NRQNAFEKGTTN
+648 NKRQTAFTAGTTGK
-660 ATELTS
+660 TSDLTN

-714 RA
+714 RS

>member
-26 MADEDTTNVDTS
+26 MAAEDTTNVDIS

-49 IDTTKEGSIT
+49 IDTKQKGSIT
-59 IYKYLHAEDGK
+59 IYKYLHAGDGE
-70 TATPTGEKQD
+70 TATPTGEKQE
-80 TPNNNSPLPGAGFTI
+80 TPKNNSPLPGAGFTI
-95 YKVKDVTWLET
+95 YEVKNATWLET
-106 YYNGKEQTSTDY
+106 YYNGKEQTSDDY
-118 NMPVIDDFFEKDPK
+118 KMPVIDDFFEKDA
-132 TGKVISYEAQNLTE
+132 TGKVKSYEAKDLTE
-146 STKKAQVGTET
+146 STKNAQIGTET
-157 FTKDDGSAQFT
+157 FTKKDGSAQFT
-168 NLELGLYLVVET
+168 NLDLGLYLVVET
-180 TTPQA
+180 TQPQA
-185 VVQAVTPFL
+185 VVKAVTPFL

-238 VVGDKNATEKEA
+238 VVGDKDATEKEA
-250 LNNVTFDLERW
+250 LNNVTFDLERL
-261 DDSKN
+261 DDSQN
-266 PAAWVKEKTGLET
+266 PAVWVKEKTDLVT
-279 GNASDGETAVAGQIK
+279 GTAAEEVTAVAGQIK

-308 ANASNNYIVDES
+308 ANDNKNYIVDES

-330 GEVVI
+330 GQVVI
-335 PEEHKNDADYDN
+335 PDDYKNDPDYDN

-359 DLNKEVLKRGG
+359 DLDKEVLKRGG
-370 SKEDPNDWVE
+370 DKEDPNDWVE

-403 KLGTFKVTDTPTHQ
+403 KLGTFKVTDTPMHQ

-426 HVYHNDDKEIDSSNY
+426 HVYHNDNAIIDSSKY
-441 IVARDNTNKGFVLTF
+441 TVDRDATGKGFVLTF
-456 KNPGDALASDAG
+456 KAPKEDLEKDAG

-473 RYKATLDKDA
+473 RYKATLDDDA
-483 VTTIDGNPN
+483 VTTIEGNPN
-492 TVELEYTNKIG
+492 TVELEYTNRIG
-503 SDGKPVDGKTD
+503 SDGQPVDSSTD

-531 TADDGKKTPLSGVEF
+531 TAADKNTPLPGVEF
-546 DLYEEVD
+546 DLYEEVAE
-553 KNTEGTV
+553 KTEGTV
-560 LGSTIGMT
+560 LGSKIGMT
-568 GEKAEKHYKL
+568 GENAEKYYKL
-578 VEHLTTD
+578 VKHLTTD

-620 DLNFVYSETWDERKE
+620 DLNFVYSETWYERKA

-648 NRQNAFEKGTTN
+648 NRQNTFEKGTTN

>member
-26 MADEDTTNVDTS
+26 MAAEGTTNVDTS

-49 IDTTKEGSIT
+49 IDTTQKGSIT
-59 IYKYLHAEDGK
+59 IYKYLHADDGE
-70 TATPTGEKQD
+70 TATPTGEKQE
-80 TPNNNSPLPGAGFTI
+80 TPKNNSPLPGAGFTI
-95 YKVKDVTWLET
+95 YEVKNATWLET
-106 YYNGKEQTSTDY
+106 YYNGKEQTSDDY
-118 NMPVIDDFFEKDPK
+118 KMPVIDDFFEKDE
-132 TGKVISYEAQNLTE
+132 TGKVKSYEAKDLTE
-146 STKKAQVGTET
+146 STKNAQIGKET
-157 FTKDDGSAQFT
+157 FTKNDGSAQFT
-168 NLELGLYLVVET
+168 NLDLGLYLVVET
-180 TTPQA
+180 TQPQA
-185 VVQAVTPFL
+185 VVKAVTPFL

-204 DNGDANQLKEWLYD
+204 NNGDENQLKEWLYD

-238 VVGDKNATEKEA
+238 VVGDKDATEKEA
-250 LNNVTFDLERW
+250 LNNVTFDLERL
-261 DDSKN
+261 DDSQN
-266 PAAWVKEKTGLET
+266 PAVWVKEKTDLVT
-279 GNASDGETAVAGQIK
+279 GTAAEGVTAVAGQIK

-308 ANASNNYIVDES
+308 ANDNKNYIVDES

-330 GEVVI
+330 GQVVI
-335 PEEHKNDADYDN
+335 PDDYKNDPDYDN

-359 DLNKEVLKRGG
+359 DLDKEVLKRGG
-370 SKEDPNDWVE
+370 DKEDPNDWVE

-403 KLGTFKVTDTPTHQ
+403 KLGTFKVTDTPMHQ

-426 HVYHNDDKEIDSSNY
+426 HVYHYNGTEIDNSKY
-441 IVARDNTNKGFVLTF
+441 AVVRDNTQKGFVLTF
-456 KNPGDALASDAG
+456 NNPREDLAGDAG

-473 RYKATLDKDA
+473 RYKATLDDDA
-483 VTTIDGNPN
+483 VTTIEGNPN
-492 TVELEYTNKIG
+492 TVELEYTNRIG
-503 SDGKPVDGKTD
+503 SNGQPVDGSTD

-531 TADDGKKTPLSGVEF
+531 TAADKNTPLSGVEF
-546 DLYEEVD
+546 DLYEEVAE
-553 KNTEGTV
+553 KTEGTV
-560 LGSTIGMT
+560 PGSTIGMT
-568 GEKAEKHYKL
+568 GENAEKYYKL
-578 VEHLTTD
+578 VKHLTTN
-585 GYGKVSA
+585 GEGKVSA

-714 RA
+714 RT

>member
-26 MADEDTTNVDTS
+26 MAADNGETPATTL
-38 KVNTPQKTTSV
+38 TTTDSV
-49 IDTTKEGSIT
+49 INPSQKGSIT
-59 IYKYLHAEDGK
+59 IYKYLQEEGAQ
-70 TATPTGEKQD
+70 TAKPTGEKQN
-80 TPNNNSPLPGAGFTI
+80 TPDKNSPLPGAGFTI
-95 YKVKDVTWLET
+95 YKVKNAAWLET
-106 YYNGKEQTSTDY
+106 YYNGKEQTSDDY
-118 NMPVIDDFFEKDPK
+118 KMPVIDDFFAKDEV
-132 TGKVISYEAQNLTE
+132 TGKVKSYEAKDLLSSATDNKVGDEILT
-146 STKKAQVGTET
+146 AQ
-157 FTKDDGSAQFT
+157 DGSARFT
-168 NLELGLYLVVET
+168 DLDLGLYLVVET
-180 TTPQA
+180 TPPQA
-185 VVQAVTPFL
+185 VVKAVTPFL

-204 DNGDANQLKEWLYD
+204 DGGDGNQLKQWLYD

-238 VVGDKNATEKEA
+238 VVGDKDAVATEET

-261 DDSKN
+261 DDSEK
-266 PAAWVKEKTGLET
+266 PGKWVKLKTGLKT
-279 GNASDGETAVAGQIK
+279 GNTTDGSAVADGQIK
-294 VTGLNTGSYRFVET
+294 VTGLITGSYRFVET
-308 ANASNNYIVDES
+308 ANDNNNYIVDES
-320 KYYYFNIDDK
+320 KYYYFNINDK

-359 DLNKEVLKRGG
+359 DLNKKVLKRGG
-370 SKEDPNDWVE
+370 DKENPDDWVE

-403 KLGTFKVTDTPTHQ
+403 KLGTFKVTDTPMHQ

-426 HVYHNDDKEIDSSNY
+426 HVYHYNGTEIDNSKY
-441 IVARDNTNKGFVLTF
+441 TVVRDNTQKGFVLTF
-456 KNPGDALASDAG
+456 NNPREDLVVDAG

-531 TADDGKKTPLSGVEF
+531 TADDMTTPLSGVEF

-553 KNTEGTV
+553 EKTEGAV

-568 GEKAEKHYKL
+568 GVNAKNHYKL
-578 VEHLTTD
+578 VRHLTTD

-620 DLNFVYSETWDERKE
+620 DLNFVYSETWDERNQ

-699 VVAGVGVLLSLKKKN
+699 VVAGIGVLLSLKKKN

>member
-26 MADEDTTNVDTS
+26 MAAEDTTNVDTS

-49 IDTTKEGSIT
+49 IDTKKKGSIT
-59 IYKYLHAEDGK
+59 IYKYLHAEDGE
-70 TATPTGEKQD
+70 TATPTGEKQE
-80 TPNNNSPLPGAGFTI
+80 TPKNNSPLPGAGFTI
-95 YKVKDVTWLET
+95 YEVKNATWLET
-106 YYNGKEQTSTDY
+106 YYNGKEQTSDDY
-118 NMPVIDDFFEKDPK
+118 KMPVIDDFFEKDE
-132 TGKVISYEAQNLTE
+132 TGKVKSYEAKDLTE
-146 STKKAQVGTET
+146 STKIAQIGKET
-157 FTKDDGSAQFT
+157 FTKNDGSAQFT
-168 NLELGLYLVVET
+168 NLDLGLYLVVET
-180 TTPQA
+180 TQPQA
-185 VVQAVTPFL
+185 VVKAVTPFL

-204 DNGDANQLKEWLYD
+204 NNGDENQLKEWLYD

-238 VVGDKNATEKEA
+238 VVGDKDATEKEA
-250 LNNVTFDLERW
+250 LNNVTFDLERL
-261 DDSKN
+261 DDSQN
-266 PAAWVKEKTGLET
+266 PAVWVKEKTDLVT
-279 GNASDGETAVAGQIK
+279 GTAAEGVTAVAGQIK

-308 ANASNNYIVDES
+308 ANDNKNYIVDES

-330 GEVVI
+330 GQVVI
-335 PEEHKNDADYDN
+335 PDDYKNDPDYDN

-359 DLNKEVLKRGG
+359 DLDKEVLKRGG
-370 SKEDPNDWVE
+370 DKEDPNDWVE

-403 KLGTFKVTDTPTHQ
+403 KLGTFKVTDTPMHQ

-426 HVYHNDDKEIDSSNY
+426 HVYQYNGTEIDNSKY
-441 IVARDNTNKGFVLTF
+441 AVVRDNTQKGFVLTF
-456 KNPGDALASDAG
+456 NNPREDLAGDAG

-492 TVELEYTNKIG
+492 TVELEYTNRIG
-503 SDGKPVDGKTD
+503 SDGQPAGDSTD

-531 TADDGKKTPLSGVEF
+531 TAADKNTPLSGVEF
-546 DLYEEVD
+546 DLYEEVAE
-553 KNTEGTV
+553 KTEGIV

-568 GEKAEKHYKL
+568 GENAEKYYKL
-578 VEHLTTD
+578 VKHLTTD

>member
-26 MADEDTTNVDTS
+26 MAAEDTTNVDTS

-49 IDTTKEGSIT
+49 IDTKKKGSIT
-59 IYKYLHAEDGK
+59 IYKYLHAEDGE
-70 TATPTGEKQD
+70 TATPTGEKQE
-80 TPNNNSPLPGAGFTI
+80 TPKNNSPLPGAGFTI
-95 YKVKDVTWLET
+95 YEVKNATWLET
-106 YYNGKEQTSTDY
+106 YYNGKEQTSDDY
-118 NMPVIDDFFEKDPK
+118 KMPVIDDFFEKDK
-132 TGKVISYEAQNLTE
+132 TGKVKSYEAKDLTE
-146 STKKAQVGTET
+146 STKNAQIGKET
-157 FTKDDGSAQFT
+157 FTKNDGSAQFT
-168 NLELGLYLVVET
+168 NLDLGLYLVVET
-180 TTPQA
+180 TQPQA
-185 VVQAVTPFL
+185 VVKAVTPFL

-204 DNGDANQLKEWLYD
+204 NNGDENQLKEWLYD

-238 VVGDKNATEKEA
+238 VVGDKDATEKEA
-250 LNNVTFDLERW
+250 LNNVTFDLERL
-261 DDSKN
+261 DDSQN
-266 PAAWVKEKTGLET
+266 PAVWVKEKTDLVT
-279 GNASDGETAVAGQIK
+279 GTAAEGVTAVAGQIK

-308 ANASNNYIVDES
+308 ANDNKNYIVDES

-330 GEVVI
+330 GQVVI
-335 PEEHKNDADYDN
+335 SDDYKNDPDYDN

-359 DLNKEVLKRGG
+359 DLDKEVLKRGG
-370 SKEDPNDWVE
+370 DKEDPNDWVE

-403 KLGTFKVTDTPTHQ
+403 KLGTFKVTDTPMHQ

-426 HVYHNDDKEIDSSNY
+426 HVYHYNGTEIDNSKY
-441 IVARDNTNKGFVLTF
+441 AVVRDKTQKGFVLTF
-456 KNPGDALASDAG
+456 NNPCEDLVGDAG

-492 TVELEYTNKIG
+492 TVELEYTNRIG
-503 SDGKPVDGKTD
+503 SDGQPAGDSTD

-531 TADDGKKTPLSGVEF
+531 TAADKNTTLSGVEF
-546 DLYEEVD
+546 DLYEEVAE
-553 KNTEGTV
+553 KTEGTV

-568 GEKAEKHYKL
+568 GENAEKYYKL
-578 VEHLTTD
+578 VKHLTTD
-585 GYGKVSA
+585 EYGKVSA

-676 KGFDLPTTGGFGT
+676 KGFDLPTTGGFST

>member
-26 MADEDTTNVDTS
+26 MAAENTTNVDTS

-49 IDTTKEGSIT
+49 IDTKKKGSIT
-59 IYKYLHAEDGK
+59 IYKYLHAEDGE
-70 TATPTGEKQD
+70 TATPTGEKQE
-80 TPNNNSPLPGAGFTI
+80 TPKNNSPLPGAGFTI
-95 YKVKDVTWLET
+95 YEVKNATWLET
-106 YYNGKEQTSTDY
+106 YYNGKEQTSDDY
-118 NMPVIDDFFEKDPK
+118 KMPVIDDFFEKDE
-132 TGKVISYEAQNLTE
+132 TGKVKSYEAKDLTE
-146 STKKAQVGTET
+146 STKNAQIGKET
-157 FTKDDGSAQFT
+157 FTKNDGSAQFT
-168 NLELGLYLVVET
+168 NLDLGLYLVVET
-180 TTPQA
+180 TQPQA
-185 VVQAVTPFL
+185 VVKAVTPFL

-204 DNGDANQLKEWLYD
+204 NNGDENQLKEWLYD

-238 VVGDKNATEKEA
+238 VVGDKDATEKEA
-250 LNNVTFDLERW
+250 LNNVTFDLERL
-261 DDSKN
+261 DDSQN
-266 PAAWVKEKTGLET
+266 PAVWVKEKTDLVT
-279 GNASDGETAVAGQIK
+279 GTAAEGVTAVAGQIK

-308 ANASNNYIVDES
+308 ANDNKNYIVDES

-330 GEVVI
+330 GQVVI
-335 PEEHKNDADYDN
+335 PDDYKNDPDYDN

-359 DLNKEVLKRGG
+359 DLDKEVLKRGG
-370 SKEDPNDWVE
+370 DKEDPNDWVE

-403 KLGTFKVTDTPTHQ
+403 KLGTFKVTDTPMHQ

-426 HVYHNDDKEIDSSNY
+426 HVYHYNGTEIDNSKY
-441 IVARDNTNKGFVLTF
+441 AVVRDNTQKGFVLTF
-456 KNPGDALASDAG
+456 NNPREDLAGDAG

-492 TVELEYTNKIG
+492 TVELEYTNRIG
-503 SDGKPVDGKTD
+503 SDGQPAGDSTD

-531 TADDGKKTPLSGVEF
+531 TAADKNTPLSGVEF
-546 DLYEEVD
+546 DLYEEVAE
-553 KNTEGTV
+553 KTEGTV

-568 GEKAEKHYKL
+568 GENAEKYYKL
-578 VEHLTTD
+578 VKHLTTD

>member
-1 MKKAKRFLTG
+1 MKKKSRFLTG
-11 LLSAA
+11 LLSAVM
-16 LALSLCAMPA
+16 ALSLFALPA
-26 MADEDTTNVDTS
+26 MAAEGTTNVDTS

-49 IDTTKEGSIT
+49 IDTKKKGSIT
-59 IYKYLHAEDGK
+59 IYKYLHADDGQ
-70 TATPTGEKQD
+70 TATPTGEKQE
-80 TPNNNSPLPGAGFTI
+80 TPKNNSPLPGAGFTI
-95 YKVKDVTWLET
+95 YEVKNATWLET
-106 YYNGKEQTSTDY
+106 YYNGKEQTSDDY
-118 NMPVIDDFFEKDPK
+118 KMPVIDDFFEKDE
-132 TGKVISYEAQNLTE
+132 TGKVKSYEAKDLTE
-146 STKKAQVGTET
+146 STKIAQIGKET
-157 FTKDDGSAQFT
+157 FTKNDGSAQFT
-168 NLELGLYLVVET
+168 NLDLGLYLVVET
-180 TTPQA
+180 TQPQA
-185 VVQAVTPFL
+185 VVKAVTPFL

-204 DNGDANQLKEWLYD
+204 DNGDENQLKEWLYD

-238 VVGDKNATEKEA
+238 VVGDKDATEKEA
-250 LNNVTFDLERW
+250 LNNVTFDLERL
-261 DDSKN
+261 DDSQN
-266 PAAWVKEKTGLET
+266 PAVWVKEKTNLVT
-279 GNASDGETAVAGQIK
+279 GTAAEGVTAVAGQIK

-308 ANASNNYIVDES
+308 ANDNKNYIVDES

-330 GEVVI
+330 GQVVI
-335 PEEHKNDADYDN
+335 PDDYKNDPDYDN

-359 DLNKEVLKRGG
+359 DLDKEVLKRGG
-370 SKEDPNDWVE
+370 DKEDPNDWVE

-403 KLGTFKVTDTPTHQ
+403 KLGTFKVTDTPMHQ

-426 HVYHNDDKEIDSSNY
+426 HVYHYNGTEIDNSKY
-441 IVARDNTNKGFVLTF
+441 AVVRDNTQKGFVLTF
-456 KNPGDALASDAG
+456 NNPREDLAGDAG

-483 VTTIDGNPN
+483 MTTIDGNPN

-503 SDGKPVDGKTD
+503 SDGQPAGDSTD

-531 TADDGKKTPLSGVEF
+531 TAADKNTPLPGVEF
-546 DLYEEVD
+546 DLYEEVAE
-553 KNTEGTV
+553 KTEGTV
-560 LGSTIGMT
+560 QGSTIGMT
-568 GEKAEKHYKL
+568 GANAGKYYKL
-578 VEHLTTD
+578 VKHLTTN
-585 GYGKVSA
+585 GEGKVSA

-620 DLNFVYSETWDERKE
+620 DLNFEYSETWNERNE
-635 YVEGALVKHDVDY
+635 YVEGALVKHDVNY
-648 NRQNAFEKGTTN
+648 KRQEAFEAGSTN

-689 LLFSGIGVLL
+689 LLFSAIGALL
-699 VVAGVGVLLSLKKKN
+699 VVGGVGVLMSTKKKKGN
-714 RA
+714 G

>member
-26 MADEDTTNVDTS
+26 MAAEDTTNVDTS

-49 IDTTKEGSIT
+49 IDTKKKGSIT
-59 IYKYLHAEDGK
+59 IYKYLHAEDGE
-70 TATPTGEKQD
+70 TATPTGEKQE
-80 TPNNNSPLPGAGFTI
+80 TPKNNSPLPGAGFTI
-95 YKVKDVTWLET
+95 YEVKNATWLET
-106 YYNGKEQTSTDY
+106 YYNGKEQTSDDY
-118 NMPVIDDFFEKDPK
+118 KMPVIDDFFEKDE
-132 TGKVISYEAQNLTE
+132 TGKVKSYEAKDLTE
-146 STKKAQVGTET
+146 STKNAQIGKET
-157 FTKDDGSAQFT
+157 FTKNDGSAQFT
-168 NLELGLYLVVET
+168 NLDLGLYLVVET
-180 TTPQA
+180 TQPQA
-185 VVQAVTPFL
+185 VVKAVTPFL

-204 DNGDANQLKEWLYD
+204 NNGDENQLKEWLYD

-238 VVGDKNATEKEA
+238 VVGDKDATEKEA
-250 LNNVTFDLERW
+250 LNNVTFDLERL
-261 DDSKN
+261 DDSQN
-266 PAAWVKEKTGLET
+266 PAVWVKEKTDLVT
-279 GNASDGETAVAGQIK
+279 GTAAEGVTAVAGQIK

-308 ANASNNYIVDES
+308 ANDNKNYIVDES

-330 GEVVI
+330 GQVVI
-335 PEEHKNDADYDN
+335 PDDYKNDPDYDN

-359 DLNKEVLKRGG
+359 DLDKEVLKRGG
-370 SKEDPNDWVE
+370 DKEDPNDWVE

-403 KLGTFKVTDTPTHQ
+403 KLGTFKVTDTPMHQ

-426 HVYHNDDKEIDSSNY
+426 HVYHYNGTEIDNSKY
-441 IVARDNTNKGFVLTF
+441 AVVRDNTQKGFVLTF
-456 KNPGDALASDAG
+456 NNPREDLAGDAG

-492 TVELEYTNKIG
+492 TVELEYTNKID
-503 SDGKPVDGKTD
+503 SDGQPAGDSTD

-531 TADDGKKTPLSGVEF
+531 TAADKNTPLSGVEF
-546 DLYEEVD
+546 DLYEEVAE
-553 KNTEGTV
+553 KTEGTV

-568 GEKAEKHYKL
+568 GENAEKYYKL
-578 VEHLTTD
+578 VKHLTTD

-648 NRQNAFEKGTTN
+648 NRQDAFEKGTTN

>member
-26 MADEDTTNVDTS
+26 MAATDTTKVD
-38 KVNTPQKTTSV
+38 NPQKTTSV
-49 IDTTKEGSIT
+49 IDTTKKGSIT
-59 IYKYLHAEDGK
+59 IYKYLHAEDGQ

-95 YKVKDVTWLET
+95 YKVKDEAWLET
-106 YYNGKEQTSTDY
+106 YYNGKKQTSDDY
-118 NMPVIDDFFEKDPK
+118 KMPVIDDFFNKDAE
-132 TGKVISYEAQNLTE
+132 TGKVISYEAKDLTE
-146 STKKAQVGTET
+146 STKKAQDGTET
-157 FTKDDGSAQFT
+157 FTKNDGSAQFT
-168 NLELGLYLVVET
+168 NLKLGLYLVVET
-180 TTPQA
+180 TPPQA

-238 VVGDKNATEKEA
+238 VVGDKNATTKET
-250 LNNVTFDLERW
+250 LNNVTFDLERL
-261 DDSKN
+261 DDSEKQ
-266 PAAWVKEKTGLET
+266 AKWVKEKTNLKT
-279 GNASDGETAVAGQIK
+279 GTATDGSAVVDGQIK
-294 VTGLNTGSYRFVET
+294 VTGLITGSYRFVET
-308 ANASNNYIVDES
+308 ANDNKNYIVDES
-320 KYYYFNIDDK
+320 KYYYFDIDDK
-330 GEVVI
+330 GQVVI
-335 PEEHKNDADYDN
+335 PNEYKNDADYDN
-347 KNGTLTIYNYKP
+347 VNGTLTIYNYKP
-359 DLNKEVLKRGG
+359 DLDKEVLKRGG
-370 SKEDPNDWVE
+370 NEKHPDDWVE

-403 KLGTFKVTDTPTHQ
+403 KVGTFKVTDTPKHQ
-417 TDNIDADKI
+417 TDSIDADKI
-426 HVYHNDDKEIDSSNY
+426 HVYHNDNEIIDSSKY
-441 IVARDNTNKGFVLTF
+441 TVDRDATGKGFVLTF
-456 KNPGDALASDAG
+456 KAPKEDLEKDAG

-473 RYKATLDKDA
+473 RYEATLDDDA

-503 SDGKPVDGKTD
+503 SDGQPADGSTD
-514 KIHDDAIV
+514 KIHNDAIV

-531 TADDGKKTPLSGVEF
+531 TAADKNTPLSGVEF

-553 KNTEGTV
+553 EETEDAV
-560 LGSTIGMT
+560 LGSTIGIT
-568 GEKAEKHYKL
+568 GTDAEKHYKL

-585 GYGKVSA
+585 GEGKVSA
-592 SGLEKGTY
+592 SGLERGTY
-600 YLVETKTAEGYNLLK
+600 YLVETKTAEEYNLLK

-620 DLNFVYSETWDERKE
+620 DLNFEYSETWDERKE
-635 YVEGALVKHDVDY
+635 YVDGALVKHDVNY
-648 NRQNAFEKGTTN
+648 KRQEAFGKGTTN

-714 RA
+714 RT

>member
-26 MADEDTTNVDTS
+26 MADEGTTNVDTS

-59 IYKYLHAEDGK
+59 IYKYLHAEDGQ

-95 YKVKDVTWLET
+95 YKVKDATWLET
-106 YYNGKEQTSTDY
+106 YYNGEEQTSDDY
-118 NMPVIDDFFEKDPK
+118 KMPVIDDFFNKDAE
-132 TGKVISYEAQNLTE
+132 TGKVISYEAKDLTE
-146 STKKAQVGTET
+146 STKQAQVGTET
-157 FTKDDGSAQFT
+157 FTKNDGSAQFT

-180 TTPQA
+180 TPPQA

-250 LNNVTFDLERW
+250 LNNVTFDLERL

-266 PAAWVKEKTGLET
+266 PAVWVKEKTDLVT
-279 GNASDGETAVAGQIK
+279 GTAAEGVTAVAGQIK

-308 ANASNNYIVDES
+308 ANSNNNYILDQS
-320 KYYYFNIDDK
+320 KYYYFNIDASGK
-330 GEVVI
+330 VVI
-335 PEEHKNDADYDN
+335 PDEYKNDADYDN
-347 KNGTLTIYNYKP
+347 TNGTLTIYNYKP

-370 SKEDPNDWVE
+370 DENNTGDWVD

-417 TDNIDADKI
+417 TDSIDADKI
-426 HVYHNDDKEIDSSNY
+426 HVCHYDGTEIDNSKY
-441 IVARDNTNKGFVLTF
+441 TVVRDNTKKGFVLTF
-456 KNPGDALASDAG
+456 NNPREDLAVDAG

-473 RYKATLDKDA
+473 RYEATLDKDA
-483 VTTIDGNPN
+483 VTTIEGNPN

-503 SDGKPVDGKTD
+503 SDGTPADSSTD
-514 KIHDDAIV
+514 KIHYDAIV
-522 YTFAVNIVK
+522 YTFAINIVK
-531 TADDGKKTPLSGVEF
+531 TAADKNTPLSGVEF

-553 KNTEGTV
+553 ENTKGAV
-560 LGSTIGMT
+560 LGSTIGIT
-568 GEKAEKHYKL
+568 GTDAGKHYKL

-585 GYGKVSA
+585 GEGKVSA

-600 YLVETKTAEGYNLLK
+600 YLVETKTAKGYNLLK

-620 DLNFVYSETWDERKE
+620 DLNFEYSETWDEYSVYE
-635 YVEGALVKHDVDY
+635 NGVLIKHDVK
-648 NRQNAFEKGTTN
+648 NERQTAFTAGTTGK
-660 ATELTS
+660 TSDLTN

-714 RA
+714 RT

>member
-1 MKKAKRFLTG
+1 M
-11 LLSAA
+11 
-16 LALSLCAMPA
+16 
-26 MADEDTTNVDTS
+26 
-38 KVNTPQKTTSV
+38 
-49 IDTTKEGSIT
+49 
-59 IYKYLHAEDGK
+59 
-70 TATPTGEKQD
+70 
-80 TPNNNSPLPGAGFTI
+80 
-95 YKVKDVTWLET
+95 
-106 YYNGKEQTSTDY
+106 
-118 NMPVIDDFFEKDPK
+118 
-132 TGKVISYEAQNLTE
+132 
-146 STKKAQVGTET
+146 
-157 FTKDDGSAQFT
+157 
-168 NLELGLYLVVET
+168 
-180 TTPQA
+180 
-185 VVQAVTPFL
+185 
-194 ISIPMTRVKT
+194 
-204 DNGDANQLKEWLYD
+204 
-218 VVVYPKNS
+218 
-226 TSRGEV
+226 
-232 IIDKKG
+232 
-238 VVGDKNATEKEA
+238 
-250 LNNVTFDLERW
+250 ERW

-266 PAAWVKEKTGLET
+266 PAAWVKEKTGLVT

-308 ANASNNYIVDES
+308 ANANNNYIVDES

-568 GEKAEKHYKL
+568 GEKAEKYYKL

>member
-26 MADEDTTNVDTS
+26 MAAEDTTNVDTS

-49 IDTTKEGSIT
+49 IDTKKKGSIT
-59 IYKYLHAEDGK
+59 IYKYLHAEDGE
-70 TATPTGEKQD
+70 TATPTGEKQE
-80 TPNNNSPLPGAGFTI
+80 TPKNNSPLPGAGFTI
-95 YKVKDVTWLET
+95 YEVKNATWLET
-106 YYNGKEQTSTDY
+106 YYNGKEQTSDDY
-118 NMPVIDDFFEKDPK
+118 KMPVIDDFFEKDE
-132 TGKVISYEAQNLTE
+132 TGKVKSYEAKDLTE
-146 STKKAQVGTET
+146 STKNAQIGKET
-157 FTKDDGSAQFT
+157 FTKNDGSAQFT
-168 NLELGLYLVVET
+168 NLDLGLYLVVET
-180 TTPQA
+180 TQPQA
-185 VVQAVTPFL
+185 VVKAVTPFL

-204 DNGDANQLKEWLYD
+204 NNGDENQLKEWLYD

-238 VVGDKNATEKEA
+238 VVGDKDATEKEA
-250 LNNVTFDLERW
+250 LNNVTFDLERL
-261 DDSKN
+261 DDSQN
-266 PAAWVKEKTGLET
+266 PAVWVKEKTDLVT
-279 GNASDGETAVAGQIK
+279 GTAAEGVTAVAGQIK

-308 ANASNNYIVDES
+308 ANDNKNYIVDES

-330 GEVVI
+330 GQVVI
-335 PEEHKNDADYDN
+335 PDDYKNDPDYDN

-359 DLNKEVLKRGG
+359 DLDKEVLKRGG
-370 SKEDPNDWVE
+370 DKEDPNDWVE

-403 KLGTFKVTDTPTHQ
+403 KLGTFKVTDTPMHQ

-426 HVYHNDDKEIDSSNY
+426 HVYHYNGTEIDNSKY
-441 IVARDNTNKGFVLTF
+441 AVVRDNTQKGFVLTF
-456 KNPGDALASDAG
+456 NNPREDLAGDAG

-492 TVELEYTNKIG
+492 TVELEYTNRIG
-503 SDGKPVDGKTD
+503 SDGQPAGDSTD

-531 TADDGKKTPLSGVEF
+531 TAADKNTPLSGVEF
-546 DLYEEVD
+546 DLYEEVAE
-553 KNTEGTV
+553 KTEGTV

-568 GEKAEKHYKL
+568 GENAEKYYKL
-578 VEHLTTD
+578 VKHLTTD

-648 NRQNAFEKGTTN
+648 NRQDAFEKGTTN

-714 RA
+714 RT

>member
-26 MADEDTTNVDTS
+26 MAAEDTTNVDIS

-49 IDTTKEGSIT
+49 IDTKQKGSIT
-59 IYKYLHAEDGK
+59 IYKYLHAGDGE
-70 TATPTGEKQD
+70 TATPTGEKQE
-80 TPNNNSPLPGAGFTI
+80 TPKNNSPLPGAGFTI
-95 YKVKDVTWLET
+95 YEVKNATWLET
-106 YYNGKEQTSTDY
+106 YYNGKEQTSDDY
-118 NMPVIDDFFEKDPK
+118 KMPVIDDFFEKDA
-132 TGKVISYEAQNLTE
+132 TGKVKSYEAKDLTE
-146 STKKAQVGTET
+146 STKSAQIGTET
-157 FTKDDGSAQFT
+157 FTKKDGSAQFT
-168 NLELGLYLVVET
+168 NLDLGLYLVVET
-180 TTPQA
+180 TQPQA
-185 VVQAVTPFL
+185 VVKAVTPFL

-204 DNGDANQLKEWLYD
+204 NGGDENQLKEWLYD

-238 VVGDKNATEKEA
+238 VVGDKDATEKEA
-250 LNNVTFDLERW
+250 LNNVTFDLERL
-261 DDSKN
+261 DDSQN
-266 PAAWVKEKTGLET
+266 PAVWVKEKTDLVT
-279 GNASDGETAVAGQIK
+279 GTAAEGVTAVAGQIK

-308 ANASNNYIVDES
+308 ANDNKNYIVDES

-330 GEVVI
+330 GQVVI
-335 PEEHKNDADYDN
+335 PDDYKNDPDYDN

-359 DLNKEVLKRGG
+359 DLDKEVLKRGG
-370 SKEDPNDWVE
+370 DKEDPNDWVE

-403 KLGTFKVTDTPTHQ
+403 KLGTFKVTDTPMHQ

-426 HVYHNDDKEIDSSNY
+426 HVYHYNGTEIDNSKY
-441 IVARDNTNKGFVLTF
+441 AVVRDNTQKGFVLTF
-456 KNPGDALASDAG
+456 NNPREDLAGDAG

-503 SDGKPVDGKTD
+503 SDGQPAGDSTD

-531 TADDGKKTPLSGVEF
+531 TAADKNTPLSGVEF
-546 DLYEEVD
+546 DLYEEVAE
-553 KNTEGTV
+553 KTEGTV

-568 GEKAEKHYKL
+568 GENAERYYKL
-578 VEHLTTD
+578 VKHLTTD

-648 NRQNAFEKGTTN
+648 NRQNTFEKGTTN

>member
-26 MADEDTTNVDTS
+26 MAAEDTTNVDTS

-49 IDTTKEGSIT
+49 IDTKKKGSIT
-59 IYKYLHAEDGK
+59 IYKYLHAEDGE
-70 TATPTGEKQD
+70 TATPTGEKQE
-80 TPNNNSPLPGAGFTI
+80 TPKNNSPLPGAGFTI
-95 YKVKDVTWLET
+95 YEVKNATWLET
-106 YYNGKEQTSTDY
+106 YYNGKEQTSDDY
-118 NMPVIDDFFEKDPK
+118 KMPVIDDFFEKDE
-132 TGKVISYEAQNLTE
+132 TGKVKSYEAKDLTE
-146 STKKAQVGTET
+146 STKNVQIGKET
-157 FTKDDGSAQFT
+157 FTKNDGSAQFT
-168 NLELGLYLVVET
+168 NLDLGLYLVVET
-180 TTPQA
+180 TQPQA
-185 VVQAVTPFL
+185 VVKAVTPFL

-204 DNGDANQLKEWLYD
+204 NNGDENQLKEWLYD

-238 VVGDKNATEKEA
+238 VVGDKDATEKEA
-250 LNNVTFDLERW
+250 LNNVTFDLERL
-261 DDSKN
+261 DDSQN
-266 PAAWVKEKTGLET
+266 PAVWVKEKTDLVT
-279 GNASDGETAVAGQIK
+279 GTAAEGVTAVAGQIK

-308 ANASNNYIVDES
+308 ANDNKNYIVDES

-330 GEVVI
+330 GQVVI
-335 PEEHKNDADYDN
+335 PDDYKNDPDYDN

-359 DLNKEVLKRGG
+359 DLDKEVLKRGG
-370 SKEDPNDWVE
+370 DKEDPNDWVE

-403 KLGTFKVTDTPTHQ
+403 KLGTFKVTDTPMHQ

-426 HVYHNDDKEIDSSNY
+426 HVYHYNGTEIDNSKY
-441 IVARDNTNKGFVLTF
+441 AVVHDNTQKGFVLTF
-456 KNPGDALASDAG
+456 NNPREDLAGDAG

-492 TVELEYTNKIG
+492 TVELEYTNRIG
-503 SDGKPVDGKTD
+503 SDGQPAGDSTD

-531 TADDGKKTPLSGVEF
+531 TAADKNTPLSGVEF
-546 DLYEEVD
+546 DLYEEVAE
-553 KNTEGTV
+553 KTEGTV

-568 GEKAEKHYKL
+568 GENAEKYYKL
-578 VEHLTTD
+578 VKHLTTD

>member
-26 MADEDTTNVDTS
+26 MAAEDTTNVDTS

-49 IDTTKEGSIT
+49 IDTKKKGSIT
-59 IYKYLHAEDGK
+59 IYKYLHAEDGE
-70 TATPTGEKQD
+70 TATPTGEKQE
-80 TPNNNSPLPGAGFTI
+80 TPKNNSPLPGAGFTI
-95 YKVKDVTWLET
+95 YEVKNATWLET
-106 YYNGKEQTSTDY
+106 YYNGKEQTSDDY
-118 NMPVIDDFFEKDPK
+118 KMPVIDDFFEKDE
-132 TGKVISYEAQNLTE
+132 TGKVKSYEAKDLTE
-146 STKKAQVGTET
+146 STKNAQIGKET
-157 FTKDDGSAQFT
+157 FTKNDGSAQFT
-168 NLELGLYLVVET
+168 NLDLGLYLVVET
-180 TTPQA
+180 TQPQA
-185 VVQAVTPFL
+185 VVKAVTPFL

-204 DNGDANQLKEWLYD
+204 NNGDENQLKEWLYD

-226 TSRGEV
+226 TSRGKV

-238 VVGDKNATEKEA
+238 VVGDKDATEKEA
-250 LNNVTFDLERW
+250 LNNVTFDLERL
-261 DDSKN
+261 DDSQN
-266 PAAWVKEKTGLET
+266 PAVWVKEKTDLVT
-279 GNASDGETAVAGQIK
+279 GTAAEGVTAVAGQIK

-308 ANASNNYIVDES
+308 ANDNKNYIVDES

-330 GEVVI
+330 GQVVI
-335 PEEHKNDADYDN
+335 PDDYKNDPDYDN

-359 DLNKEVLKRGG
+359 DLDKEVLKRGG
-370 SKEDPNDWVE
+370 DKEDPNDWVE

-403 KLGTFKVTDTPTHQ
+403 KLGTFKVTDTPMHQ

-426 HVYHNDDKEIDSSNY
+426 HVYHYNGTEIDNSKY
-441 IVARDNTNKGFVLTF
+441 AVVRDNTQKGFVLTF
-456 KNPGDALASDAG
+456 NNPREDLAGDAG

-492 TVELEYTNKIG
+492 TVELEYTNRIG
-503 SDGKPVDGKTD
+503 SDGQPAGDSTD

-531 TADDGKKTPLSGVEF
+531 TAADKNTPLSGVEF
-546 DLYEEVD
+546 DLYEEVAE
-553 KNTEGTV
+553 KTEGTV

-568 GEKAEKHYKL
+568 GENAEKYYKL
-578 VEHLTTD
+578 VKHLTTD

-648 NRQNAFEKGTTN
+648 NRQDAFEKGTTN

-676 KGFDLPTTGGFGT
+676 KGFDLPVTGGFGT

>member
-26 MADEDTTNVDTS
+26 MAAEDTTNVDTS

-49 IDTTKEGSIT
+49 IDTKKKGSIT
-59 IYKYLHAEDGK
+59 IYKYLHAEDGE
-70 TATPTGEKQD
+70 TATPTGEKQE
-80 TPNNNSPLPGAGFTI
+80 TPKNNSPLPGAGFTI
-95 YKVKDVTWLET
+95 YEVKNATWLET
-106 YYNGKEQTSTDY
+106 YYNGKEQTSDDY
-118 NMPVIDDFFEKDPK
+118 KMPVIDDFFEKDE
-132 TGKVISYEAQNLTE
+132 TGKVKSYEAKDLTE
-146 STKKAQVGTET
+146 STKNAQIGKET
-157 FTKDDGSAQFT
+157 FTKNDGSAQFT
-168 NLELGLYLVVET
+168 NLDLGLYLVVET
-180 TTPQA
+180 TQPQA
-185 VVQAVTPFL
+185 VVKAVTPFL

-204 DNGDANQLKEWLYD
+204 NNGDENQLKEWLYD

-238 VVGDKNATEKEA
+238 VVGDKDATEKEA
-250 LNNVTFDLERW
+250 LNNVTFDLERL
-261 DDSKN
+261 DDSQN
-266 PAAWVKEKTGLET
+266 PAVWVKEKTDLVT
-279 GNASDGETAVAGQIK
+279 GTAAEGVTAVAGQIK

-308 ANASNNYIVDES
+308 ANDNKNYIVDES

-330 GEVVI
+330 GQVVI
-335 PEEHKNDADYDN
+335 PDDYKNDPDYDN

-359 DLNKEVLKRGG
+359 DLDKEVLKRGG
-370 SKEDPNDWVE
+370 DKEDPNDWVE

-403 KLGTFKVTDTPTHQ
+403 KLGTFKVTDTPMHQ

-426 HVYHNDDKEIDSSNY
+426 HVYHYNGTEIDNSKY
-441 IVARDNTNKGFVLTF
+441 AVVRDNTQKGFVLTF
-456 KNPGDALASDAG
+456 NNPREDLAGDAG

-492 TVELEYTNKIG
+492 TVELEYTNRIG
-503 SDGKPVDGKTD
+503 SDGQPAGDSTD

-531 TADDGKKTPLSGVEF
+531 TAADKNTPLSGVEF
-546 DLYEEVD
+546 DLYEEVAE
-553 KNTEGTV
+553 KTEGTV

-568 GEKAEKHYKL
+568 GENAEKYYKL
-578 VEHLTTD
+578 VKHLTTD

-714 RA
+714 RT

>member
-26 MADEDTTNVDTS
+26 MAATDTT
-38 KVNTPQKTTSV
+38 KVENPQKTTSV
-49 IDTTKEGSIT
+49 IDTTQKGSIT
-59 IYKYLHAEDGK
+59 IYKYLHAEDGQ
-70 TATPTGEKQD
+70 TATPTGEKQN

-106 YYNGKEQTSTDY
+106 YYNGKEQTSDDY
-118 NMPVIDDFFEKDPK
+118 KMPVIDDFFAKDEV
-132 TGKVISYEAQNLTE
+132 TGNVKSYEAKDLLDSVTAA
-146 STKKAQVGTET
+146 KVGDEI
-157 FTKDDGSAQFT
+157 FTAKDGSAQFT

-185 VVQAVTPFL
+185 VVKAVTPFL

-204 DNGDANQLKEWLYD
+204 DGGDANQLKEWLYD

-266 PAAWVKEKTGLET
+266 PAAWVKEKTGLVT

-308 ANASNNYIVDES
+308 ANANNNYIVDES

-568 GEKAEKHYKL
+568 GEKAEKYYKP